1 MKNIS
6 LDIET
11 YSSVD
16 LSKGG
21 VYKYAESEDFQILLF
36 AYSIDYGEI
45 KVIDLANGEEIPED
59 IKLSL
64 KNPRVKKWAFNANFE
79 RVCLSKYLKEDLSP
93 MGWRCSM
100 VLSASLGLPLS
111 LEAVGR
117 VLNLPYQKLKEGKS
131 LINFFCCPNKYNKRN
146 LPTDDKLKW
155 ESFKEYNE
163 RDVLVEMEIQ
173 KRLKKYNLPDS
184 EWENYY
190 LDQLIN
196 DAGIMI
202 DKDFVRAA
210 LICDEKYK
218 RNVKEQL
225 KNLTQIKNPNSIVEM
240 KNYLEK
246 QNLSLLSLD
255 KKYIKEVFDLPN
267 LNEEVREV
275 LKLRQELCKSS
286 VKKYVAMENVMGDDN
301 RVRGLIQ
308 FYGTKTG
315 RYAGRLIQVQNLPK
329 NYLSDLSV
337 ARDLVKCGHGE
348 DLYFLY
354 DSVENV
360 LSQLIRTAFIPKSGC
375 EFIVADFSAI
385 EARVLSWLAGE
396 KWRMEVFERG
406 GDIYCESASKMF
418 KVKVEKNG
426 ENSHLREKGKIAE
439 LALGYGGSVGALKS
453 MGALS
458 IGLKEEELQS
468 LVNAWRDANP
478 HITYLWYE
486 VDKIIKKV
494 IYTKTPM
501 KLYNLEFIYEN
512 NMLFIVLPSKRK
524 LCYRNP
530 KITINKFN
538 KSTIVYEG
546 VNSNKKWAEIE
557 SYGAK
562 FVENI
567 VQAIARDLLC
577 EAIKNLHNKNF
588 TIVLHVHDE
597 VVIEVEKD
605 KSSVEEICN
614 LMTTSPPWA
623 KNLALKAEGYKCKFY
638 RK

>member
-11 YSSVD
+11 YSSLD

-36 AYSIDYGEI
+36 AYSIDFGEI
-45 KVIDLANGEEIPED
+45 KVIDLASGEKIPED
-59 IKLSL
+59 IKLAL
-64 KNPRVKKWAFNANFE
+64 KNPHVKKWAFNANFE
-79 RVCLSKYLKEDLSP
+79 RVCLSKYLKEDLMTP
-93 MGWRCSM
+93 GWRCSM

-111 LEAVGR
+111 LESVGS

-146 LPTDDKLKW
+146 LPNDDKLKW
-155 ESFKEYNE
+155 QSFKEYNE

-173 KRLKKYNLPDS
+173 KRFSKYPLPES

-190 LDQLIN
+190 LDQIIN
-196 DAGIMI
+196 DTGIMI

-210 LICDEKYK
+210 VICDEKYK
-218 RNVKEQL
+218 KNVKKQL
-225 KNLTQIKNPNSIVEM
+225 RNLTQIENPNSIVEM
-240 KNYLEK
+240 KNYLKK

-255 KKYIKEVFDLPN
+255 KKCINEVFDLPH
-267 LNEEVREV
+267 LSEEVREV

-286 VKKYVAMENVMGDDN
+286 VKKYVAMENVMGEDN

-329 NYLSDLSV
+329 NYLSDLAL
-337 ARDLVKCGHGE
+337 ARDLVKSGHGE
-348 DLYFLY
+348 DLEFLY
-354 DSVENV
+354 DSVEDV
-360 LSQLIRTAFIPKSGC
+360 LSQLIRTAFIPKEGC

-396 KWRMEVFERG
+396 KWRMEVFEKG

-426 ENSHLREKGKIAE
+426 ENSHLRDKGKIAE

-468 LVNAWRDANP
+468 LVNAWRNANP

-530 KITINKFN
+530 KITTNKFN
-538 KSTIVYEG
+538 KSSIVYEG

-623 KNLALKAEGYKCKFY
+623 KNLALKAEGYKCEFY

>member
-16 LSKGG
+16 LSKSG
-21 VYKYAESEDFQILLF
+21 VYKYAESKDFEILLF
-36 AYSIDYGEI
+36 AYSVDYGEI
-45 KVIDLANGEEIPED
+45 KVIDLASGEKIPQD
-59 IKLSL
+59 IKSAL
-64 KNPRVKKWAFNANFE
+64 KNPLVKKWAFNANFE
-79 RVCLSKYLKEDLSP
+79 RVCLSKYLREDLSP
-93 MGWRCSM
+93 VGWRCSM

-111 LEAVGR
+111 LESVGS

-131 LINFFCCPNKYNKRN
+131 LIKYFCCPNKDNKRN
-146 LPTDDKLKW
+146 LPTDDMIKW
-155 ESFKEYNE
+155 QSFKEYNK

-190 LDQLIN
+190 LDQIIN
-196 DAGIMI
+196 DRGIMI

-218 RNVKEQL
+218 KNVKSKL
-225 KNLTQIKNPNSIVEM
+225 KNLTQIENPNSIVEM

-255 KKYIKEVFDLPN
+255 KNHIKEVLNLPD
-267 LNEEVREV
+267 LNEDVKEV
-275 LKLRQELCKSS
+275 LKLKQELSKSS
-286 VKKYVAMENVMGDDN
+286 VKKYSAMENVMGEDN

-329 NYLSDLSV
+329 NYLSDLEV
-337 ARDLVKCGHGE
+337 ARDLVKSGHGE
-348 DLYFLY
+348 DLDFLY
-354 DSVENV
+354 DSVEDV
-360 LSQLIRTAFIPKSGC
+360 LSQLIRTAFIPKEGY

-385 EARVLSWLAGE
+385 EARVLSWLSKE
-396 KWRMEVFERG
+396 KWRMEVFEKG

-426 ENSHLREKGKIAE
+426 ENSHLRDKGKIAE

-453 MGALS
+453 MGATS
-458 IGLKEEELQS
+458 FLKEEELQS
-468 LVNAWRDANP
+468 LVNAWRNANP

-494 IYTKTPM
+494 ISGKVPM

-530 KITINKFN
+530 KIATNRFN
-538 KSTIVYEG
+538 KSSIVYEG

-588 TIVLHVHDE
+588 KIVLHVHDE

-623 KNLALKAEGYKCKFY
+623 KDLSLKAEGYKCEFY

>member
-16 LSKGG
+16 LSKSG
-21 VYKYAESEDFQILLF
+21 VYKYAESKDFEILLF
-36 AYSIDYGEI
+36 AYSVDYGEI
-45 KVIDLANGEEIPED
+45 KVIDLASGEKIPQD
-59 IKLSL
+59 IKSAL
-64 KNPRVKKWAFNANFE
+64 KNPLVKKWAFNANFE
-79 RVCLSKYLKEDLSP
+79 RVCLSKYLREDLSP
-93 MGWRCSM
+93 VGWRCSM

-111 LEAVGR
+111 LESVGS

-131 LINFFCCPNKYNKRN
+131 LIKYFCCPNKDNKRN
-146 LPTDDKLKW
+146 LPTDDMIKW
-155 ESFKEYNE
+155 QSFKEYNK

-190 LDQLIN
+190 LDQIIN
-196 DAGIMI
+196 DRGIMI

-218 RNVKEQL
+218 KNVKSKL
-225 KNLTQIKNPNSIVEM
+225 KNLTQIENPNSIVEM

-255 KKYIKEVFDLPN
+255 KNHIKEVLNLPD
-267 LNEEVREV
+267 LNEDVKEV
-275 LKLRQELCKSS
+275 LKLKQELSKSS
-286 VKKYVAMENVMGDDN
+286 VKKYSAMENVLGEDN

-329 NYLSDLSV
+329 NYLSDLEV
-337 ARDLVKCGHGE
+337 ARDLVKSGHGE
-348 DLYFLY
+348 DLDFLY
-354 DSVENV
+354 DSVEDV
-360 LSQLIRTAFIPKSGC
+360 LSQLIRTAFIPKEGY

-385 EARVLSWLAGE
+385 EARVLSWLSKE
-396 KWRMEVFERG
+396 KWRMEVFEKG

-426 ENSHLREKGKIAE
+426 ENSHLRDKGKIAE

-453 MGALS
+453 MGATS
-458 IGLKEEELQS
+458 FLKEEELQS
-468 LVNAWRDANP
+468 LVNAWRNANP

-494 IYTKTPM
+494 ISGKVPM

-512 NMLFIVLPSKRK
+512 NMLFILLPSKRK

-530 KITINKFN
+530 KIATNRFN
-538 KSTIVYEG
+538 KSSIVYEG

-588 TIVLHVHDE
+588 KIVLHVHDE

-623 KNLALKAEGYKCKFY
+623 KDLSLKAEGYKCEFY

>member
-1 MKNIS
+1 MESIS

-16 LSKGG
+16 LSKSG
-21 VYKYAESEDFQILLF
+21 VYKYAESKDFDIILF
-36 AYSIDYGEI
+36 AYSVDYGEI
-45 KVIDLANGEEIPED
+45 KVIDLTKGEEIPQD
-59 IKLSL
+59 IKLAF
-64 KNPRVKKWAFNANFE
+64 KDIHVKKWAFNANFE
-79 RVCLSKYLKEDLSP
+79 RVCLSKYLREDLSP
-93 MGWRCSM
+93 VGWRCSM
-100 VLSASLGLPLS
+100 VLSAYVGLPLS
-111 LEAVGR
+111 LEAVGS

-131 LINFFCCPNKYNKRN
+131 LIKYFCCPNKENKRN
-146 LPTDDKLKW
+146 LPTNDKLKW
-155 ESFKEYNE
+155 EIFKEYNK

-190 LDQLIN
+190 LDQIIN
-196 DAGIMI
+196 DRGIMI
-202 DKDFVRAA
+202 DKDFVREA

-218 RNVKEQL
+218 KNVKEKL
-225 KNLTQIKNPNSIVEM
+225 KNLTQIENPHSFVEM
-240 KNYLEK
+240 KNYLKK

-255 KKYIKEVFDLPN
+255 KKYLREVFPN
-267 LNEEVREV
+267 LNEDVKEV

-286 VKKYVAMENVMGDDN
+286 VKKYVAMENVMGKDK
-301 RVRGLIQ
+301 RARCLIQ

-329 NYLSDLSV
+329 NYLSDLEV

-348 DLYFLY
+348 NLDFLY
-354 DSVENV
+354 DSVEDV
-360 LSQLIRTAFIPKSGC
+360 LSQLIRTAFIPKEGC

-385 EARVLSWLAGE
+385 EARVLSWLSKE
-396 KWRMEVFERG
+396 KWRMEVFEKG

-426 ENSHLREKGKIAE
+426 ENSHLRDKGKIAE
-439 LALGYGGSVGALKS
+439 LALGYGGSVGALKA
-453 MGALS
+453 MGATS
-458 IGLKEEELQS
+458 FLKEEELQS
-468 LVNAWRDANP
+468 LVNAWRNANP

-494 IYTKTPM
+494 IINKVSM
-501 KLYNLEFIYEN
+501 KLYNLQFIYEN
-512 NMLFIVLPSKRK
+512 NMLFILLPSKRK

-530 KITINKFN
+530 KIATNKFN
-538 KSTIVYEG
+538 KSSIVYEG
-546 VNSNKKWAEIE
+546 VNSNKKWAQIE

-588 TIVLHVHDE
+588 RVVLHVHDE
-597 VVIEVEKD
+597 VVVEIEKN

-614 LMTTSPPWA
+614 LMTISPPWA
-623 KNLALKAEGYKCKFY
+623 KDLSLKAEGYKCEFY

>member
-1 MKNIS
+1 MESIS

-11 YSSVD
+11 YSSVN
-16 LSKGG
+16 LSKSG
-21 VYKYAESEDFQILLF
+21 VYKYAESKDFDIILF
-36 AYSIDYGEI
+36 AYSVDYGEI
-45 KVIDLANGEEIPED
+45 KVIDLTKGEEIPQD
-59 IKLSL
+59 IKLAL
-64 KNPRVKKWAFNANFE
+64 KDIHVKKWAFNANFE
-79 RVCLSKYLKEDLSP
+79 RVCLSKYLREDLSP
-93 MGWRCSM
+93 VGWRCSM
-100 VLSASLGLPLS
+100 VLSAYVGLPLS
-111 LEAVGR
+111 LEAVGS

-131 LINFFCCPNKYNKRN
+131 LIKYFCCPNKENKRN
-146 LPTDDKLKW
+146 LPTNDKLKW
-155 ESFKEYNE
+155 EIFKEYNK

-190 LDQLIN
+190 LDQIIN
-196 DAGIMI
+196 DRGIMI
-202 DKDFVRAA
+202 DKDFVREA

-218 RNVKEQL
+218 KNVKEKL
-225 KNLTQIKNPNSIVEM
+225 KNLTQIENPHSIVEM
-240 KNYLEK
+240 KNYLKK

-255 KKYIKEVFDLPN
+255 KKYLREVLPN
-267 LNEEVREV
+267 LNEDVKEV

-286 VKKYVAMENVMGDDN
+286 VKKYVAMENVMGKDK
-301 RVRGLIQ
+301 RARCLIQ

-329 NYLSDLSV
+329 NYLSDLEV

-348 DLYFLY
+348 NLDFLY
-354 DSVENV
+354 DSVEDV
-360 LSQLIRTAFIPKSGC
+360 LSQLIRTAFIPKEGC

-385 EARVLSWLAGE
+385 EARVLSWLSKE
-396 KWRMEVFERG
+396 KWRMEVFEKG

-426 ENSHLREKGKIAE
+426 ENSHLRDKGKIAE
-439 LALGYGGSVGALKS
+439 LALGYGGSVGALKA
-453 MGALS
+453 MGATS
-458 IGLKEEELQS
+458 FLKEEELQS
-468 LVNAWRDANP
+468 LVNAWRNANP

-494 IYTKTPM
+494 IINKVPM
-501 KLYNLEFIYEN
+501 KLYNLQFIYEN
-512 NMLFIVLPSKRK
+512 NMLFILLPSKRK

-530 KITINKFN
+530 KIATNKFN
-538 KSTIVYEG
+538 KSSIVYEG
-546 VNSNKKWAEIE
+546 VNSNKKWAQIE

-588 TIVLHVHDE
+588 RVVLHVHDE
-597 VVIEVEKD
+597 VVVEIEKN

-614 LMTTSPPWA
+614 LMTISPSWA
-623 KNLALKAEGYKCKFY
+623 KDLSLKAEGYKCEFY

>member
-1 MKNIS
+1 MESIS

-16 LSKGG
+16 LSKSG
-21 VYKYAESEDFQILLF
+21 VYKYAESKDFDIILF
-36 AYSIDYGEI
+36 AYSVDYGEI
-45 KVIDLANGEEIPED
+45 KVIDLTKGEEIPQD
-59 IKLSL
+59 IKLAL
-64 KNPRVKKWAFNANFE
+64 KDIHVKKWAFNANFE
-79 RVCLSKYLKEDLSP
+79 RVCLSKYLREDLNP
-93 MGWRCSM
+93 VGWRCSM
-100 VLSASLGLPLS
+100 VLSAYVGLPLS
-111 LEAVGR
+111 LEAVGS

-131 LINFFCCPNKYNKRN
+131 LIKYFCCPNKENKRN
-146 LPTDDKLKW
+146 LPTNDKLKW
-155 ESFKEYNE
+155 EIFKEYNK

-190 LDQLIN
+190 LDQIIN
-196 DAGIMI
+196 DRGIMI
-202 DKDFVRAA
+202 DKDFVREA

-218 RNVKEQL
+218 KNVKEKL
-225 KNLTQIKNPNSIVEM
+225 KNLTQIENPHSIVEM
-240 KNYLEK
+240 KNYLKK

-255 KKYIKEVFDLPN
+255 KKYLREVLPN
-267 LNEEVREV
+267 LNEDVKEV

-286 VKKYVAMENVMGDDN
+286 VKKYVAMENVMGKDK
-301 RVRGLIQ
+301 RARGLIQ

-329 NYLSDLSV
+329 NYLSDLEV

-348 DLYFLY
+348 NLDFLY
-354 DSVENV
+354 DSVEDV
-360 LSQLIRTAFIPKSGC
+360 LSQLIRTAFIPKEGC

-385 EARVLSWLAGE
+385 EARVLSWLSKE
-396 KWRMEVFERG
+396 KWRMEVFEKG

-426 ENSHLREKGKIAE
+426 ENSHLRDKGKIAE
-439 LALGYGGSVGALKS
+439 LALGYGGSVGALKA
-453 MGALS
+453 MGATS
-458 IGLKEEELQS
+458 FLKEEELQS
-468 LVNAWRDANP
+468 LVNAWRNANP

-494 IYTKTPM
+494 IINKVSM
-501 KLYNLEFIYEN
+501 KLYNLQFIYEN
-512 NMLFIVLPSKRK
+512 NMLFILLPSKRK

-530 KITINKFN
+530 KIATNKFN
-538 KSTIVYEG
+538 KSSIVYEG
-546 VNSNKKWAEIE
+546 VNSNKKWAQIE

-588 TIVLHVHDE
+588 RVVLHVHDE
-597 VVIEVEKD
+597 VVVEIEKN

-614 LMTTSPPWA
+614 LMTISPPWA
-623 KNLALKAEGYKCKFY
+623 KDLSLKAEGYKCEFY

>member
-1 MKNIS
+1 MESIS

-16 LSKGG
+16 LSKSG
-21 VYKYAESEDFQILLF
+21 VYKYAESKDFDIILF
-36 AYSIDYGEI
+36 AYSVDYGEI
-45 KVIDLANGEEIPED
+45 KVIDLTKGEEIPQD
-59 IKLSL
+59 IKLAL
-64 KNPRVKKWAFNANFE
+64 KDIHVKKWAFNANFE
-79 RVCLSKYLKEDLSP
+79 RVCLSKYLREDLSP
-93 MGWRCSM
+93 VGWRCSM
-100 VLSASLGLPLS
+100 VLSAYVGLPLS
-111 LEAVGR
+111 LEAVGS

-131 LINFFCCPNKYNKRN
+131 LIKYFCCPNKENKRN

-155 ESFKEYNE
+155 EIFKEYNK

-190 LDQLIN
+190 LDQIIN
-196 DAGIMI
+196 DRGIMI
-202 DKDFVRAA
+202 DKDFVREA

-218 RNVKEQL
+218 KNVKEKL
-225 KNLTQIKNPNSIVEM
+225 KNLTQIENPHSIVEM
-240 KNYLEK
+240 KNYLKK

-255 KKYIKEVFDLPN
+255 KKYLREVLPN
-267 LNEEVREV
+267 LNEDVKEV

-286 VKKYVAMENVMGDDN
+286 VKKYVAMENVMGKDK
-301 RVRGLIQ
+301 RARGLIQ

-329 NYLSDLSV
+329 NYLSDLEV

-348 DLYFLY
+348 NLDFLY
-354 DSVENV
+354 DSVEDV
-360 LSQLIRTAFIPKSGC
+360 LSQLIRTAFIPKEGC

-385 EARVLSWLAGE
+385 EARVLSWLSKE
-396 KWRMEVFERG
+396 KWRMEVFEKG

-426 ENSHLREKGKIAE
+426 ENSHLRDKGKIAE
-439 LALGYGGSVGALKS
+439 LALGYGGSVGALKA
-453 MGALS
+453 MGATS
-458 IGLKEEELQS
+458 FLKEEELQS
-468 LVNAWRDANP
+468 LVNAWRNANP

-494 IYTKTPM
+494 IINKVPM
-501 KLYNLEFIYEN
+501 KLYNLQFIYEN
-512 NMLFIVLPSKRK
+512 NMLFILLPSKRK

-530 KITINKFN
+530 KIATNKFN
-538 KSTIVYEG
+538 KSSIVYEG
-546 VNSNKKWAEIE
+546 VNSNKKWAQIE

-588 TIVLHVHDE
+588 RVVLHVHDE
-597 VVIEVEKD
+597 VVVEIKKN

-614 LMTTSPPWA
+614 LMTISPSWA
-623 KNLALKAEGYKCKFY
+623 KDLSLKAEGYKCEFY

>member
-1 MKNIS
+1 MESIS

-16 LSKGG
+16 LSKSG
-21 VYKYAESEDFQILLF
+21 VYKYAESKDFDIILF
-36 AYSIDYGEI
+36 AYSVDYGEI
-45 KVIDLANGEEIPED
+45 KVIDLTKGEEIPQD
-59 IKLSL
+59 IKLAL
-64 KNPRVKKWAFNANFE
+64 KDIHVKKWAFNANFE
-79 RVCLSKYLKEDLSP
+79 RVCLSKYLREDLSP
-93 MGWRCSM
+93 VGWRCSM
-100 VLSASLGLPLS
+100 VLSAYVGLPLS
-111 LEAVGR
+111 LEAVGS

-131 LINFFCCPNKYNKRN
+131 LIKYFCCPNKENKRN

-155 ESFKEYNE
+155 EIFKEYNK

-190 LDQLIN
+190 LDQIIN
-196 DAGIMI
+196 DRGIMI
-202 DKDFVRAA
+202 DKDFVREA

-218 RNVKEQL
+218 KNVKEKL
-225 KNLTQIKNPNSIVEM
+225 KNLTQIENPHSIVEM
-240 KNYLEK
+240 KNYLKK

-255 KKYIKEVFDLPN
+255 KKYLREVLPN
-267 LNEEVREV
+267 LNEDVKEV

-286 VKKYVAMENVMGDDN
+286 VKKYVAMENVMGKDK
-301 RVRGLIQ
+301 RARGLIQ

-329 NYLSDLSV
+329 NYLSDLEV

-348 DLYFLY
+348 DLDFLY
-354 DSVENV
+354 DSVEDV
-360 LSQLIRTAFIPKSGC
+360 LSQLIRTAFIPKEGC

-385 EARVLSWLAGE
+385 EARVLSWLSKE
-396 KWRMEVFERG
+396 KWRMEVFEKG

-418 KVKVEKNG
+418 KIKVEKNG
-426 ENSHLREKGKIAE
+426 ENSHLRDKGKIAE
-439 LALGYGGSVGALKS
+439 LALGYGGSVGALKA
-453 MGALS
+453 MGATS
-458 IGLKEEELQS
+458 FLKEEELQS
-468 LVNAWRDANP
+468 LVNAWRNANP

-494 IYTKTPM
+494 IINKVSM
-501 KLYNLEFIYEN
+501 KLYNLQFIYEN
-512 NMLFIVLPSKRK
+512 NMLFILLPSKRK

-530 KITINKFN
+530 KIATNKFN
-538 KSTIVYEG
+538 KSSIVYEG
-546 VNSNKKWAEIE
+546 VNSNKKWAQIE

-588 TIVLHVHDE
+588 RVVLHVHDE
-597 VVIEVEKD
+597 VVVEIEKN

-614 LMTTSPPWA
+614 LMTISPPWA
-623 KNLALKAEGYKCKFY
+623 KDLSLKAEGYKCEFY

>member
-1 MKNIS
+1 MESIS

-16 LSKGG
+16 LSKSG
-21 VYKYAESEDFQILLF
+21 VYKYAESKDFDIILF
-36 AYSIDYGEI
+36 AYSVDYGEI
-45 KVIDLANGEEIPED
+45 KVIDLTKGEEIPQD
-59 IKLSL
+59 IKLAL
-64 KNPRVKKWAFNANFE
+64 KDIHVKKWAFNANFE
-79 RVCLSKYLKEDLSP
+79 RVCLSKYLREDLSP
-93 MGWRCSM
+93 VGWRCSM
-100 VLSASLGLPLS
+100 VLSAYVGLPLS
-111 LEAVGR
+111 LEAVGS

-131 LINFFCCPNKYNKRN
+131 LIKYFCCPNKENKRN
-146 LPTDDKLKW
+146 LPTNDKLKW
-155 ESFKEYNE
+155 EIFKEYNK

-190 LDQLIN
+190 LDQIIN
-196 DAGIMI
+196 DRGIMI
-202 DKDFVRAA
+202 DKDFVREA

-218 RNVKEQL
+218 KNVKEKL
-225 KNLTQIKNPNSIVEM
+225 KNLTQIENPHSIVEM
-240 KNYLEK
+240 KNYLKK

-255 KKYIKEVFDLPN
+255 KKYLREVLPN
-267 LNEEVREV
+267 LNEDVKEV

-286 VKKYVAMENVMGDDN
+286 VKKYVAMENVMGKDK
-301 RVRGLIQ
+301 RARCLIQ

-329 NYLSDLSV
+329 NYLSDLEV

-348 DLYFLY
+348 DLDFLY
-354 DSVENV
+354 DSVEDV
-360 LSQLIRTAFIPKSGC
+360 LSQLIRTAFIPKEGC

-385 EARVLSWLAGE
+385 EARVLSWLSKE
-396 KWRMEVFERG
+396 KWRMEVFEKG

-426 ENSHLREKGKIAE
+426 ENSHLRDKGKIAE
-439 LALGYGGSVGALKS
+439 LALGYGGSVGALKA
-453 MGALS
+453 MGATS
-458 IGLKEEELQS
+458 FLKEEELQS
-468 LVNAWRDANP
+468 LVNAWRNANP

-494 IYTKTPM
+494 IINKVPM
-501 KLYNLEFIYEN
+501 KLYNLQFIYEN
-512 NMLFIVLPSKRK
+512 NMLFILLPSKRK

-530 KITINKFN
+530 KIATNKFN
-538 KSTIVYEG
+538 KSSIVYEG
-546 VNSNKKWAEIE
+546 VNSNKKWAQIE

-588 TIVLHVHDE
+588 RVVLHVHDE
-597 VVIEVEKD
+597 VVVEIEKN

-614 LMTTSPPWA
+614 LMTISPPWA
-623 KNLALKAEGYKCKFY
+623 KDLSLKAEGYKCEFY

>member
-1 MKNIS
+1 MESIS

-16 LSKGG
+16 LSKSG
-21 VYKYAESEDFQILLF
+21 VYKYAESKDFDILLF
-36 AYSIDYGEI
+36 AYSVDYGEI
-45 KVIDLANGEEIPED
+45 KVIDLTKGEEIPQD
-59 IKLSL
+59 IKLAL
-64 KNPRVKKWAFNANFE
+64 KDIHVKKWAFNANFE
-79 RVCLSKYLKEDLSP
+79 RVCLSKYLKEDLMTP
-93 MGWRCSM
+93 GWRCSM

-111 LEAVGR
+111 LESVGS

-131 LINFFCCPNKYNKRN
+131 LIKYFCCPNKENKRN

-155 ESFKEYNE
+155 EIFKEYNK

-190 LDQLIN
+190 LDQIIN
-196 DAGIMI
+196 DRGIMI
-202 DKDFVRAA
+202 DKDFVREA

-218 RNVKEQL
+218 KNVKEKL
-225 KNLTQIKNPNSIVEM
+225 KNLTQIENPHSIVEM
-240 KNYLEK
+240 KNYLKK

-255 KKYIKEVFDLPN
+255 KKYLREALPN
-267 LNEEVREV
+267 LNEDVKEV

-286 VKKYVAMENVMGDDN
+286 VKKYVAMENVMGKDK
-301 RVRGLIQ
+301 RARGLIQ

-329 NYLSDLSV
+329 NYLSDLEV

-348 DLYFLY
+348 DLDFLY
-354 DSVENV
+354 DSVEDV
-360 LSQLIRTAFIPKSGC
+360 LSQLIRTAFIPKEGC

-385 EARVLSWLAGE
+385 EARVLSWLSKE
-396 KWRMEVFERG
+396 KWRMEVFEKG

-426 ENSHLREKGKIAE
+426 ENSHLRDKGKIAE
-439 LALGYGGSVGALKS
+439 LALGYGGSVGALKA
-453 MGALS
+453 MGATS
-458 IGLKEEELQS
+458 FLKEEELQS
-468 LVNAWRDANP
+468 LVNAWRNANP

-494 IYTKTPM
+494 IINKVSM
-501 KLYNLEFIYEN
+501 KLYNLQFIYEN
-512 NMLFIVLPSKRK
+512 NMLLILLPSKRK

-530 KITINKFN
+530 KIATNKFN
-538 KSTIVYEG
+538 KSSIVYEG
-546 VNSNKKWAEIE
+546 VNSNKKWAQIE

-588 TIVLHVHDE
+588 RVVLHVHDE
-597 VVIEVEKD
+597 VVVEVENN

-614 LMTTSPPWA
+614 LMTISPPWA
-623 KNLALKAEGYKCKFY
+623 KDLSLKAEGYKCEFY

>member
-1 MKNIS
+1 MESIS

-16 LSKGG
+16 LSKSG
-21 VYKYAESEDFQILLF
+21 VYKYAESKDFDIILF
-36 AYSIDYGEI
+36 AYSVDYGEI
-45 KVIDLANGEEIPED
+45 KVIDLTKGEEIPQD
-59 IKLSL
+59 IKLAL
-64 KNPRVKKWAFNANFE
+64 KDIHVKKWAFNANFE
-79 RVCLSKYLKEDLSP
+79 RVCLSKYLREDLSP
-93 MGWRCSM
+93 VGWRCSM
-100 VLSASLGLPLS
+100 VLSAYVGLPLS
-111 LEAVGR
+111 LEAVGS

-131 LINFFCCPNKYNKRN
+131 LIKYFCCPNKENKRN
-146 LPTDDKLKW
+146 LPTNDKLKW
-155 ESFKEYNE
+155 EIFKEYNK

-190 LDQLIN
+190 LDQIIN
-196 DAGIMI
+196 DRGIMI
-202 DKDFVRAA
+202 DKDFVREA

-218 RNVKEQL
+218 KNVKEKL
-225 KNLTQIKNPNSIVEM
+225 KNLTQIENPHSIVEM
-240 KNYLEK
+240 KNYLKK

-255 KKYIKEVFDLPN
+255 KKYLREVLPN
-267 LNEEVREV
+267 LNEDVKEV

-286 VKKYVAMENVMGDDN
+286 VKKYVAMENVMGKDK
-301 RVRGLIQ
+301 RARGLIQ

-329 NYLSDLSV
+329 NYLSDLEV

-348 DLYFLY
+348 DLDFLY
-354 DSVENV
+354 DSVEDL
-360 LSQLIRTAFIPKSGC
+360 LSQLIRTAFIPKEGC

-385 EARVLSWLAGE
+385 EARVLSWLSKE
-396 KWRMEVFERG
+396 KWRMEVFEKG

-426 ENSHLREKGKIAE
+426 ENSHLRDKGKIAE
-439 LALGYGGSVGALKS
+439 LALGYGGSVGALKA
-453 MGALS
+453 MGATS
-458 IGLKEEELQS
+458 FLKEEELQS
-468 LVNAWRDANP
+468 LVNAWRNANP

-494 IYTKTPM
+494 IINKVSM
-501 KLYNLEFIYEN
+501 KLYNLQFIYEN
-512 NMLFIVLPSKRK
+512 NMLFILLPSKRK

-530 KITINKFN
+530 KIATNKFN
-538 KSTIVYEG
+538 KSSIVYEG
-546 VNSNKKWAEIE
+546 VNSNKKWAQIE

-588 TIVLHVHDE
+588 RVVLHVHDE
-597 VVIEVEKD
+597 VVVEIEKN

-614 LMTTSPPWA
+614 LMTISPSWA
-623 KNLALKAEGYKCKFY
+623 KDLSLKAEGYKCEFY

>member
-1 MKNIS
+1 MESIS

-16 LSKGG
+16 LSKSG
-21 VYKYAESEDFQILLF
+21 VYKYAESKDFDIILF
-36 AYSIDYGEI
+36 AYSVDYGEI
-45 KVIDLANGEEIPED
+45 KVIDLTKGEEIPQD
-59 IKLSL
+59 IKLAL
-64 KNPRVKKWAFNANFE
+64 KDIHVKKWAFNANFE
-79 RVCLSKYLKEDLSP
+79 RVCLSKYLREDLSP
-93 MGWRCSM
+93 VGWRCSM
-100 VLSASLGLPLS
+100 VLSAYVGLPLS
-111 LEAVGR
+111 LEAVGS

-131 LINFFCCPNKYNKRN
+131 LIKYFCCPNKENKRN

-155 ESFKEYNE
+155 EIFKEYNK

-190 LDQLIN
+190 LDQIIN
-196 DAGIMI
+196 DRGIMI
-202 DKDFVRAA
+202 DKDFVREA

-218 RNVKEQL
+218 KNVKEKL
-225 KNLTQIKNPNSIVEM
+225 KNLTQIENPHSIVEM
-240 KNYLEK
+240 KNYLKK

-255 KKYIKEVFDLPN
+255 KKYLREVLPN
-267 LNEEVREV
+267 LNEDVKEV

-286 VKKYVAMENVMGDDN
+286 VKKYVAMENVMGKDK
-301 RVRGLIQ
+301 RTRGLIQ

-329 NYLSDLSV
+329 NYLSDLEV

-348 DLYFLY
+348 NLDFLY
-354 DSVENV
+354 DSVEDV
-360 LSQLIRTAFIPKSGC
+360 LSQLIRTAFIPKEGC

-385 EARVLSWLAGE
+385 EARVLSWLSKE
-396 KWRMEVFERG
+396 KWRMEVFEKG

-426 ENSHLREKGKIAE
+426 ENSHLRDKGKIAE
-439 LALGYGGSVGALKS
+439 LALGYGGSVGALKA
-453 MGALS
+453 MGATS
-458 IGLKEEELQS
+458 FLKEEELQS
-468 LVNAWRDANP
+468 LVNAWRNANP

-494 IYTKTPM
+494 IINKVSM
-501 KLYNLEFIYEN
+501 KLYNLQFIYEN
-512 NMLFIVLPSKRK
+512 NMLFILLPSKRK

-530 KITINKFN
+530 KIATNKFN
-538 KSTIVYEG
+538 KSSIVYEG
-546 VNSNKKWAEIE
+546 INSNKKWAQIE

-588 TIVLHVHDE
+588 RVVLHVHDE
-597 VVIEVEKD
+597 VVVEIKKN

-614 LMTTSPPWA
+614 LMTISPSWA
-623 KNLALKAEGYKCKFY
+623 KDLSLKAEGYKCEFY

>member
-1 MKNIS
+1 MESIS

-16 LSKGG
+16 LSKSG
-21 VYKYAESEDFQILLF
+21 VYKYAESKDFDIILF
-36 AYSIDYGEI
+36 AYSVDYGEI
-45 KVIDLANGEEIPED
+45 KVIDLTKGEEIPQD
-59 IKLSL
+59 IKLAL
-64 KNPRVKKWAFNANFE
+64 KDIHVKKWAFNANFE
-79 RVCLSKYLKEDLSP
+79 RVCLSKYLREDLSP
-93 MGWRCSM
+93 VGWRCSM
-100 VLSASLGLPLS
+100 VLSAYVGLPLS
-111 LEAVGR
+111 LEAVGS

-131 LINFFCCPNKYNKRN
+131 LIKYFCCPNKENKRN
-146 LPTDDKLKW
+146 LPTNDKLKW
-155 ESFKEYNE
+155 EIFKEYNK

-190 LDQLIN
+190 LDQIIN
-196 DAGIMI
+196 DRGIMI
-202 DKDFVRAA
+202 DKDFVREA

-218 RNVKEQL
+218 KNVKEKL
-225 KNLTQIKNPNSIVEM
+225 KNLTQIENPHSIVEM
-240 KNYLEK
+240 KNYLKK

-255 KKYIKEVFDLPN
+255 KKYLREVLPN
-267 LNEEVREV
+267 LNEDVKEV

-286 VKKYVAMENVMGDDN
+286 VKKYVAMENVMGKDK
-301 RVRGLIQ
+301 RARCLIQ

-329 NYLSDLSV
+329 NYLSDLEV

-348 DLYFLY
+348 NLDFLY
-354 DSVENV
+354 DSVEDV
-360 LSQLIRTAFIPKSGC
+360 LSQLIRTAFIPKEGC

-385 EARVLSWLAGE
+385 EARVLSWLSKE
-396 KWRMEVFERG
+396 KWRMEVFEKG

-426 ENSHLREKGKIAE
+426 ENSHLRDKGKIAE
-439 LALGYGGSVGALKS
+439 LALGYGGSVGALKA
-453 MGALS
+453 MGATS
-458 IGLKEEELQS
+458 FLKEEELQS
-468 LVNAWRDANP
+468 LVNAWRNANP

-494 IYTKTPM
+494 IINKVSM
-501 KLYNLEFIYEN
+501 KLYNLQFIYEN
-512 NMLFIVLPSKRK
+512 NMLFILLPSKRK

-530 KITINKFN
+530 KIATNKFN
-538 KSTIVYEG
+538 KSSIVYEG
-546 VNSNKKWAEIE
+546 VNSNKKWAQIE

-588 TIVLHVHDE
+588 RVVLHVHDE
-597 VVIEVEKD
+597 VVVEIEKN

-614 LMTTSPPWA
+614 LMTISPSWA
-623 KNLALKAEGYKCKFY
+623 KDLSLKAEGYKCEFY

>member
-1 MKNIS
+1 MESIS

-16 LSKGG
+16 LSKSG
-21 VYKYAESEDFQILLF
+21 VYKYAESEDFDILLF
-36 AYSIDYGEI
+36 AYCVDYGEI
-45 KVIDLANGEEIPED
+45 KIIDLTKGEEIPQD
-59 IKLSL
+59 IKLAL
-64 KNPRVKKWAFNANFE
+64 KDINVKKWAFNANFE
-79 RVCLSKYLKEDLSP
+79 RVCLSKYLKEELSP
-93 MGWRCSM
+93 VGLRCSM
-100 VLSASLGLPLS
+100 VLSAYVGLPLS
-111 LEAVGR
+111 LEAVGS

-131 LINFFCCPNKYNKRN
+131 LIKYFCCPNKENKRN

-155 ESFKEYNE
+155 EIFKEYNK

-190 LDQLIN
+190 LDQIIN
-196 DAGIMI
+196 DRGIMI
-202 DKDFVRAA
+202 DKDFVREA

-218 RNVKEQL
+218 KNVKSKL
-225 KNLTQIKNPNSIVEM
+225 RNLTQIENPHSIVEM
-240 KNYLEK
+240 KNYLKK

-255 KKYIKEVFDLPN
+255 KKYLREVLPN
-267 LNEEVREV
+267 LNEDVKEV

-286 VKKYVAMENVMGDDN
+286 VKKYVAMENVMGKDKCA
-301 RVRGLIQ
+301 RGLIQ

-329 NYLSDLSV
+329 NYLSDLEV
-337 ARDLVKCGHGE
+337 ARDLVKWGHGE
-348 DLYFLY
+348 DLDFLY
-354 DSVENV
+354 DSVEDV
-360 LSQLIRTAFIPKSGC
+360 LSQLIRTAFIPKEGC

-385 EARVLSWLAGE
+385 EARVLSWLSKE
-396 KWRMEVFERG
+396 KWRMEVFEKG

-426 ENSHLREKGKIAE
+426 ENSHLRDKGKIAE
-439 LALGYGGSVGALKS
+439 LALGYGGSVGALKA
-453 MGALS
+453 MGATSFLR
-458 IGLKEEELQS
+458 EEELQS
-468 LVNAWRDANP
+468 LVNAWRNANP

-494 IYTKTPM
+494 IINKVPM
-501 KLYNLEFIYEN
+501 KLYNLQFIYEN
-512 NMLFIVLPSKRK
+512 NMLFILLPSKRK

-530 KITINKFN
+530 KIATNKFN
-538 KSTIVYEG
+538 KSSIVYEG
-546 VNSNKKWAEIE
+546 VNSNKKWGEIE

-588 TIVLHVHDE
+588 RVILHVHDE
-597 VVIEVEKD
+597 VVVEIKKN

-614 LMTTSPPWA
+614 LMTISPSWA
-623 KNLALKAEGYKCKFY
+623 KDLSLKAEGYKCEFY

>member
-1 MKNIS
+1 MESIS

-16 LSKGG
+16 LSKSG
-21 VYKYAESEDFQILLF
+21 VYKYAESKDFDIILF
-36 AYSIDYGEI
+36 AYSVDYGEI
-45 KVIDLANGEEIPED
+45 KVIDLTKGEEIPQD
-59 IKLSL
+59 IKLAL
-64 KNPRVKKWAFNANFE
+64 KDIHVKKWAFNANFE
-79 RVCLSKYLKEDLSP
+79 RVCLSKYLREDLSP
-93 MGWRCSM
+93 VGWRCSM
-100 VLSASLGLPLS
+100 VLSAYVGLPLS
-111 LEAVGR
+111 LEAVGS

-131 LINFFCCPNKYNKRN
+131 LIKYFCCPNKENKRN
-146 LPTDDKLKW
+146 LPTNDKLKW
-155 ESFKEYNE
+155 EIFKEYNK

-190 LDQLIN
+190 LDQIIN
-196 DAGIMI
+196 DRGIMI
-202 DKDFVRAA
+202 DKDFVREA

-218 RNVKEQL
+218 KNVKEKL
-225 KNLTQIKNPNSIVEM
+225 KNLTQIENPHSIVEM
-240 KNYLEK
+240 KNYLKK

-255 KKYIKEVFDLPN
+255 KKYLREVLPN
-267 LNEEVREV
+267 LNEDVKEV

-286 VKKYVAMENVMGDDN
+286 VKKYVAMENVMGKDK
-301 RVRGLIQ
+301 RARCLIQ

-329 NYLSDLSV
+329 NYLSDLEV

-348 DLYFLY
+348 DLDFLY
-354 DSVENV
+354 DSVEDV
-360 LSQLIRTAFIPKSGC
+360 LSQLIRTAFIPKEGC

-385 EARVLSWLAGE
+385 EARVLSWLSKE
-396 KWRMEVFERG
+396 KWRMEVFEKG

-418 KVKVEKNG
+418 KVNVEKNG
-426 ENSHLREKGKIAE
+426 ENSHLRDKGKIAE
-439 LALGYGGSVGALKS
+439 LALGYGGSVGALKA
-453 MGALS
+453 MGATS
-458 IGLKEEELQS
+458 FLKEEELQS
-468 LVNAWRDANP
+468 LVNAWRNANP

-494 IYTKTPM
+494 IINKVPM
-501 KLYNLEFIYEN
+501 KLYNLQFIYEN
-512 NMLFIVLPSKRK
+512 NMLFILLPSKRK

-530 KITINKFN
+530 KIATNKFN
-538 KSTIVYEG
+538 KSSIVYEG
-546 VNSNKKWAEIE
+546 VNSNKKWAQIE

-588 TIVLHVHDE
+588 RVVLHVHDE
-597 VVIEVEKD
+597 VVVEIKKN

-614 LMTTSPPWA
+614 LMTISPPWA
-623 KNLALKAEGYKCKFY
+623 KDLSLKAEGYKCEFY

>member
-1 MKNIS
+1 MESIS

-16 LSKGG
+16 LSKSG
-21 VYKYAESEDFQILLF
+21 VYKYAESKDFDIILF
-36 AYSIDYGEI
+36 AYSVDYGEI
-45 KVIDLANGEEIPED
+45 KVIDLTKGEEIPQD
-59 IKLSL
+59 IKLAL
-64 KNPRVKKWAFNANFE
+64 KDIHVKKWAFNANFE
-79 RVCLSKYLKEDLSP
+79 RVCLSKYLREDLSP
-93 MGWRCSM
+93 VGWRCSM
-100 VLSASLGLPLS
+100 VLSAYVGLPLS
-111 LEAVGR
+111 LEAVGS

-131 LINFFCCPNKYNKRN
+131 LIKYFCCPNKENKRN
-146 LPTDDKLKW
+146 LPTNDKLKW
-155 ESFKEYNE
+155 EIFKEYNK

-190 LDQLIN
+190 LDQIIN
-196 DAGIMI
+196 DRGIMI
-202 DKDFVRAA
+202 DKDFVREA

-218 RNVKEQL
+218 KNVKEKL
-225 KNLTQIKNPNSIVEM
+225 KNLTQIENPHSIVEM
-240 KNYLEK
+240 KNYLKK

-255 KKYIKEVFDLPN
+255 KKYLREVLPN
-267 LNEEVREV
+267 LNEDVKEV

-286 VKKYVAMENVMGDDN
+286 VKKYVAMENVMGKDK
-301 RVRGLIQ
+301 RARGLIQ

-329 NYLSDLSV
+329 NYLSDLEV

-348 DLYFLY
+348 DLDFLY
-354 DSVENV
+354 DSVEDV
-360 LSQLIRTAFIPKSGC
+360 LSQLIRTAFIPKEGC

-385 EARVLSWLAGE
+385 EARVLSWLSKE
-396 KWRMEVFERG
+396 KWRMEVFEKG

-426 ENSHLREKGKIAE
+426 ENSHLRDKGKIAE
-439 LALGYGGSVGALKS
+439 LALGYGGSVGALKA
-453 MGALS
+453 MGATS
-458 IGLKEEELQS
+458 FLKEEELQS
-468 LVNAWRDANP
+468 LVNAWRNANP

-494 IYTKTPM
+494 IINKVSM
-501 KLYNLEFIYEN
+501 KLYNLQFIYEN
-512 NMLFIVLPSKRK
+512 NMLFILLPSKRK

-530 KITINKFN
+530 KIATNKFN
-538 KSTIVYEG
+538 KSSIVYEG
-546 VNSNKKWAEIE
+546 VNSNKKWAQIE

-588 TIVLHVHDE
+588 RVVLHVHDE
-597 VVIEVEKD
+597 VVVEIEKN

-614 LMTTSPPWA
+614 LMTISPPWA
-623 KNLALKAEGYKCKFY
+623 KDLSLKAEGYKCEFY

>member
-1 MKNIS
+1 MESIS

-16 LSKGG
+16 LSKSG
-21 VYKYAESEDFQILLF
+21 VYKYAESKDFDIILF
-36 AYSIDYGEI
+36 AYSVDYGEI
-45 KVIDLANGEEIPED
+45 KVIDLTKGEEIPQD
-59 IKLSL
+59 IKLAL
-64 KNPRVKKWAFNANFE
+64 KDIHVKKWAFNANFE
-79 RVCLSKYLKEDLSP
+79 RVCLSKYLREDLSP
-93 MGWRCSM
+93 VGWRCSM
-100 VLSASLGLPLS
+100 VLSAYVGLPLS
-111 LEAVGR
+111 LEAVGS

-131 LINFFCCPNKYNKRN
+131 LIKYFCCPNKENKRN
-146 LPTDDKLKW
+146 LPTNDKLKW
-155 ESFKEYNE
+155 EIFKEYNK

-190 LDQLIN
+190 LDQIIN
-196 DAGIMI
+196 DRGIMI
-202 DKDFVRAA
+202 DKDFVREA

-218 RNVKEQL
+218 KNVKEKL
-225 KNLTQIKNPNSIVEM
+225 KNLTQIENPHSIVEM
-240 KNYLEK
+240 KNYLKK

-255 KKYIKEVFDLPN
+255 KKYLREVLPN
-267 LNEEVREV
+267 LNEDVKEV

-286 VKKYVAMENVMGDDN
+286 VKKYVAMENVMGKDK
-301 RVRGLIQ
+301 RARGLIQ

-329 NYLSDLSV
+329 NYLSDLEV

-348 DLYFLY
+348 NLDFLY
-354 DSVENV
+354 DSVEDV
-360 LSQLIRTAFIPKSGC
+360 LSQLIRTAFIPKEGC

-385 EARVLSWLAGE
+385 EARVLSWLSKE
-396 KWRMEVFERG
+396 KWRMEVFEKG

-426 ENSHLREKGKIAE
+426 ENSHLRDKGKIAE
-439 LALGYGGSVGALKS
+439 LALGYGGSVGALKA
-453 MGALS
+453 MGATS
-458 IGLKEEELQS
+458 FLKEEELQS
-468 LVNAWRDANP
+468 LVNAWRNANP

-494 IYTKTPM
+494 IINKVPM

-512 NMLFIVLPSKRK
+512 NMLFILLPSKRK

-530 KITINKFN
+530 KIATNKFN
-538 KSTIVYEG
+538 KSSIVYEG
-546 VNSNKKWAEIE
+546 VNSNKKWAQIE

-588 TIVLHVHDE
+588 RVVLHVHDE
-597 VVIEVEKD
+597 VVVEIKKN

-614 LMTTSPPWA
+614 LMTISPSWA
-623 KNLALKAEGYKCKFY
+623 KDLSLKAEGYKCEFY

>member
-1 MKNIS
+1 MESIS

-16 LSKGG
+16 LSKSG
-21 VYKYAESEDFQILLF
+21 VYKYAESKDFDIILF
-36 AYSIDYGEI
+36 AYSVDYGEI
-45 KVIDLANGEEIPED
+45 KVIDLTKGEEIPQD
-59 IKLSL
+59 IKLAL
-64 KNPRVKKWAFNANFE
+64 KDIHVKKWAFNANFE
-79 RVCLSKYLKEDLSP
+79 RVCLSKYLREDLSP
-93 MGWRCSM
+93 VGWRCSM
-100 VLSASLGLPLS
+100 VLSAYVGLPLS
-111 LEAVGR
+111 LEAVGS

-131 LINFFCCPNKYNKRN
+131 LIKYFCCPNKENKRN

-155 ESFKEYNE
+155 EIFKEYNK

-190 LDQLIN
+190 LDQIIN
-196 DAGIMI
+196 DRGIMI
-202 DKDFVRAA
+202 DKDFVREA

-218 RNVKEQL
+218 KNVKEKL
-225 KNLTQIKNPNSIVEM
+225 KNLTQIENPHSIVEM
-240 KNYLEK
+240 KNYLKK

-255 KKYIKEVFDLPN
+255 KKYLREVLPN
-267 LNEEVREV
+267 LNEDVKEV

-286 VKKYVAMENVMGDDN
+286 VKKYVAMENVMGKDK
-301 RVRGLIQ
+301 RTRGLIQ

-329 NYLSDLSV
+329 NYLSDLEV

-348 DLYFLY
+348 NLDFLY
-354 DSVENV
+354 DSVEDV
-360 LSQLIRTAFIPKSGC
+360 LSQLIRTAFIPKEGC

-385 EARVLSWLAGE
+385 EARVLSWLSKE
-396 KWRMEVFERG
+396 KWRMEVFEKG

-426 ENSHLREKGKIAE
+426 ENSHLRDKGKIAE
-439 LALGYGGSVGALKS
+439 LALGYGGSVGALKA
-453 MGALS
+453 MGATS
-458 IGLKEEELQS
+458 FLKEEELQS
-468 LVNAWRDANP
+468 LVNAWRNANP

-494 IYTKTPM
+494 IINKVSM
-501 KLYNLEFIYEN
+501 KLYNLQFIYEN
-512 NMLFIVLPSKRK
+512 NMLFILLPSKRK

-530 KITINKFN
+530 KIATNKFN
-538 KSTIVYEG
+538 KSSIVYEG
-546 VNSNKKWAEIE
+546 VNSNKKWAQIE

-588 TIVLHVHDE
+588 RVVLHVHDE
-597 VVIEVEKD
+597 VVVEIEKN

-614 LMTTSPPWA
+614 LMTISPPWA
-623 KNLALKAEGYKCKFY
+623 KDLSLKAEGYKCEFY

>member
-1 MKNIS
+1 MESIS

-16 LSKGG
+16 LSKSG
-21 VYKYAESEDFQILLF
+21 VYKYAESKDFDIILF
-36 AYSIDYGEI
+36 AYSVDYGEI
-45 KVIDLANGEEIPED
+45 KVIDLTKGEEIPQD
-59 IKLSL
+59 IKLAF
-64 KNPRVKKWAFNANFE
+64 KDIHVKKWAFNANFE
-79 RVCLSKYLKEDLSP
+79 RVCLSKYLREDLSP
-93 MGWRCSM
+93 VGWRCSM
-100 VLSASLGLPLS
+100 VLSAYVGLPLS
-111 LEAVGR
+111 LEAVGS

-131 LINFFCCPNKYNKRN
+131 LIKYFCCPNKENKRN

-155 ESFKEYNE
+155 EIFKEYNK

-190 LDQLIN
+190 LDQIIN
-196 DAGIMI
+196 DRGIMI
-202 DKDFVRAA
+202 DKDFVREA

-218 RNVKEQL
+218 KNVKEKL
-225 KNLTQIKNPNSIVEM
+225 KNLTQIENPHSIVEM
-240 KNYLEK
+240 KNYLKK

-255 KKYIKEVFDLPN
+255 KKYLREVFPN
-267 LNEEVREV
+267 LNEDVKEV

-286 VKKYVAMENVMGDDN
+286 VKKYVAMENVMGKDK
-301 RVRGLIQ
+301 RARGLIQ

-329 NYLSDLSV
+329 NYLSDLEV

-348 DLYFLY
+348 NLDFLY
-354 DSVENV
+354 DSVEDV
-360 LSQLIRTAFIPKSGC
+360 LSQLIRTAFIPKEGC

-385 EARVLSWLAGE
+385 EARVLSWLSKE
-396 KWRMEVFERG
+396 KWRMEVFEKG

-426 ENSHLREKGKIAE
+426 ENSHLRDKGKIAE
-439 LALGYGGSVGALKS
+439 LALGYGGSVGALKA
-453 MGALS
+453 MGATS
-458 IGLKEEELQS
+458 FLKEEELQS
-468 LVNAWRDANP
+468 LVNAWRNANP

-494 IYTKTPM
+494 IINKVPM

-512 NMLFIVLPSKRK
+512 NMLFILLPSKRK

-530 KITINKFN
+530 KIATNKFN
-538 KSTIVYEG
+538 KSSIVYEG
-546 VNSNKKWAEIE
+546 VNSNKKWAQIE

-567 VQAIARDLLC
+567 VQAIARDLLY

-588 TIVLHVHDE
+588 RVVLHVHDE
-597 VVIEVEKD
+597 VVVEVEKN

-614 LMTTSPPWA
+614 LMTISPPWA
-623 KNLALKAEGYKCKFY
+623 KDLSLKAEGYKCEFY

>member
-1 MKNIS
+1 MESIS

-16 LSKGG
+16 LSKSG
-21 VYKYAESEDFQILLF
+21 VYKYAESKDFDIILF
-36 AYSIDYGEI
+36 AYSVDYGEI
-45 KVIDLANGEEIPED
+45 KVIDLTKGEEIPQD
-59 IKLSL
+59 IKLAL
-64 KNPRVKKWAFNANFE
+64 KDIHVKKWAFNANFE
-79 RVCLSKYLKEDLSP
+79 RVCLSKYLREDLSP
-93 MGWRCSM
+93 VGWRCSM
-100 VLSASLGLPLS
+100 VLSAYVGLPLS
-111 LEAVGR
+111 LEAVGS

-131 LINFFCCPNKYNKRN
+131 LIKYFCCPNKENKRN
-146 LPTDDKLKW
+146 LPTNDKLKW
-155 ESFKEYNE
+155 EIFKEYNK

-190 LDQLIN
+190 LDQIIN
-196 DAGIMI
+196 DRGIMI
-202 DKDFVRAA
+202 DKDFVREA

-218 RNVKEQL
+218 KNVKEKL
-225 KNLTQIKNPNSIVEM
+225 KNLTQIENPHSIVEM
-240 KNYLEK
+240 KNYLKK

-255 KKYIKEVFDLPN
+255 KKYLREVLPN
-267 LNEEVREV
+267 LNEDVKEV

-286 VKKYVAMENVMGDDN
+286 VKKYVAMENVMGKDK
-301 RVRGLIQ
+301 RARGLIQ

-329 NYLSDLSV
+329 NYLSDLEV

-348 DLYFLY
+348 DLDFLY
-354 DSVENV
+354 DSVEDV
-360 LSQLIRTAFIPKSGC
+360 LSQLIRTAFIPKEGC

-385 EARVLSWLAGE
+385 EARVLSWLSKE
-396 KWRMEVFERG
+396 KWRMEVFEKG

-426 ENSHLREKGKIAE
+426 ENSHLRDKGKIAE
-439 LALGYGGSVGALKS
+439 LALGYGGSVGALKA
-453 MGALS
+453 MGATS
-458 IGLKEEELQS
+458 FLKEEELQS
-468 LVNAWRDANP
+468 LVNAWRNANP

-494 IYTKTPM
+494 IINKVPM
-501 KLYNLEFIYEN
+501 KLYNLQFIYEN
-512 NMLFIVLPSKRK
+512 NMLFILLPSKRK

-530 KITINKFN
+530 KIATNKFN
-538 KSTIVYEG
+538 KSSIVYEG
-546 VNSNKKWAEIE
+546 VNSNKKWAQIE

-588 TIVLHVHDE
+588 RVVLHVHDE
-597 VVIEVEKD
+597 VVVEIKKN

-614 LMTTSPPWA
+614 LMTISPPWA
-623 KNLALKAEGYKCKFY
+623 KDLSLKAEGYKCEFY

>member
-1 MKNIS
+1 MESIS

-16 LSKGG
+16 LSKSG
-21 VYKYAESEDFQILLF
+21 VYKYAESKDFDIILF
-36 AYSIDYGEI
+36 AYSVDYGEI
-45 KVIDLANGEEIPED
+45 KVIDLTKGEEIPQD
-59 IKLSL
+59 IKLAF
-64 KNPRVKKWAFNANFE
+64 KDIHVKKWAFNANFE
-79 RVCLSKYLKEDLSP
+79 RVCLSKYLREDLSP
-93 MGWRCSM
+93 VGWRCSM
-100 VLSASLGLPLS
+100 VLSAYVGLPLS
-111 LEAVGR
+111 LEAVGS

-131 LINFFCCPNKYNKRN
+131 LIKYFCCPNKENKRN

-155 ESFKEYNE
+155 EIFKEYNK

-190 LDQLIN
+190 LDQIIN
-196 DAGIMI
+196 DRGIMI
-202 DKDFVRAA
+202 DKDFVREA

-218 RNVKEQL
+218 KNVKEKL
-225 KNLTQIKNPNSIVEM
+225 KNLTQIENPHSIVEM
-240 KNYLEK
+240 KNYLKK

-255 KKYIKEVFDLPN
+255 KKYLREVLPN
-267 LNEEVREV
+267 LNEDVKEV

-286 VKKYVAMENVMGDDN
+286 VKKYVAMENVMGKDK
-301 RVRGLIQ
+301 RARGLIQ

-329 NYLSDLSV
+329 NYLSDLEV

-348 DLYFLY
+348 DLDFLY
-354 DSVENV
+354 DSVEDV
-360 LSQLIRTAFIPKSGC
+360 LSQLIRTAFIPKEGC

-385 EARVLSWLAGE
+385 EARVLSWLSKE
-396 KWRMEVFERG
+396 KWRMEVFEKG

-426 ENSHLREKGKIAE
+426 ENSHLRDKGKIAE
-439 LALGYGGSVGALKS
+439 LALGYGGSVGALKA
-453 MGALS
+453 MGATS
-458 IGLKEEELQS
+458 FLKEEELQS
-468 LVNAWRDANP
+468 LVNAWRNANP

-494 IYTKTPM
+494 IINKVSM
-501 KLYNLEFIYEN
+501 KLYNLQFIYEN
-512 NMLFIVLPSKRK
+512 NMLFILLPSKRK

-530 KITINKFN
+530 KIATNKFN
-538 KSTIVYEG
+538 KSSIVYEG
-546 VNSNKKWAEIE
+546 INSNKKWAQIE

-588 TIVLHVHDE
+588 RVVLHVHDE
-597 VVIEVEKD
+597 VVVEIKKN

-614 LMTTSPPWA
+614 LMTISPSWA
-623 KNLALKAEGYKCKFY
+623 KDLSLKAEGYKCEFY

>member
-1 MKNIS
+1 MESIS

-16 LSKGG
+16 LSKSG
-21 VYKYAESEDFQILLF
+21 VYKYAESKDFDILLF
-36 AYSIDYGEI
+36 AYSVDYGEI
-45 KVIDLANGEEIPED
+45 KVIDLTKGEEIPQD
-59 IKLSL
+59 IKLAF
-64 KNPRVKKWAFNANFE
+64 KDIHVKKWAFNANFE
-79 RVCLSKYLKEDLSP
+79 RVCLSKYLREDLSP
-93 MGWRCSM
+93 VGWRCSM
-100 VLSASLGLPLS
+100 VLSAYVGLPLS
-111 LEAVGR
+111 LEAVGS

-131 LINFFCCPNKYNKRN
+131 LIKYFCCPNKENKRN

-155 ESFKEYNE
+155 EIFKEYNK

-190 LDQLIN
+190 LDQIIN
-196 DAGIMI
+196 DRGIMI
-202 DKDFVRAA
+202 DKDFVREA

-218 RNVKEQL
+218 KNVKEKL
-225 KNLTQIKNPNSIVEM
+225 ENLTQIENPHSIVEM
-240 KNYLEK
+240 KNYLKK

-255 KKYIKEVFDLPN
+255 KKYLREVLPN
-267 LNEEVREV
+267 LNKDVKEV

-286 VKKYVAMENVMGDDN
+286 VKKYVAMENVMGKDK
-301 RVRGLIQ
+301 RARCLIQ

-329 NYLSDLSV
+329 NYLSDLEV

-348 DLYFLY
+348 DLDFLY
-354 DSVENV
+354 DSVEDV
-360 LSQLIRTAFIPKSGC
+360 LSQLIRTAFIPKEGC

-385 EARVLSWLAGE
+385 EARVLSWLSKE
-396 KWRMEVFERG
+396 KWRMEVFEKG

-418 KVKVEKNG
+418 KIKVEKNG
-426 ENSHLREKGKIAE
+426 ENSHLRDKGKIAE
-439 LALGYGGSVGALKS
+439 LALGYGGSVGALKA
-453 MGALS
+453 MGATS
-458 IGLKEEELQS
+458 FLKEEELQS
-468 LVNAWRDANP
+468 LVNAWRNANP

-494 IYTKTPM
+494 IINKVPM

-512 NMLFIVLPSKRK
+512 NMLFILLPSKRK

-530 KITINKFN
+530 KIATNKFN
-538 KSTIVYEG
+538 KSSIVYEG
-546 VNSNKKWAEIE
+546 VNSNKKWAQIE

-588 TIVLHVHDE
+588 RVVLHVHDE
-597 VVIEVEKD
+597 VVVEIEKN

-614 LMTTSPPWA
+614 LMTISPSWA
-623 KNLALKAEGYKCKFY
+623 KDLSLKAEGYKCEFY

>member
-1 MKNIS
+1 MESIS

-16 LSKGG
+16 LSKSGA
-21 VYKYAESEDFQILLF
+21 YKYAESKDFDIILF
-36 AYSIDYGEI
+36 AYSVDYGEI
-45 KVIDLANGEEIPED
+45 KVIDLTKGEEIPQD
-59 IKLSL
+59 IKLAL
-64 KNPRVKKWAFNANFE
+64 KDIHVKKWAFNANFE
-79 RVCLSKYLKEDLSP
+79 RVCLSKYLREDLSP
-93 MGWRCSM
+93 VGWRCSM
-100 VLSASLGLPLS
+100 VLSAYVGLPLS
-111 LEAVGR
+111 LEAVGS

-131 LINFFCCPNKYNKRN
+131 LIKYFCCPNKENKRN
-146 LPTDDKLKW
+146 LPTNDKLKW
-155 ESFKEYNE
+155 EIFKEYNK

-190 LDQLIN
+190 LDQIIN
-196 DAGIMI
+196 DRGIMI
-202 DKDFVRAA
+202 DKDFVREA

-218 RNVKEQL
+218 KNVKEKL
-225 KNLTQIKNPNSIVEM
+225 KNLTQIENPHSIVEM
-240 KNYLEK
+240 KNYLKK

-255 KKYIKEVFDLPN
+255 KKYLREVLPN
-267 LNEEVREV
+267 LNEDVKEV

-286 VKKYVAMENVMGDDN
+286 VKKYVAMENVMGKDK
-301 RVRGLIQ
+301 RARGLIQ

-329 NYLSDLSV
+329 NYLSDLEV

-348 DLYFLY
+348 NLDFLY
-354 DSVENV
+354 DSVEDV
-360 LSQLIRTAFIPKSGC
+360 LSQLIRTAFIPKEGC

-385 EARVLSWLAGE
+385 EARVLSWLSKE
-396 KWRMEVFERG
+396 KWRMEVFEKG

-426 ENSHLREKGKIAE
+426 ENSHLRDKGKIAE
-439 LALGYGGSVGALKS
+439 LALGYGGSVGALKA
-453 MGALS
+453 MGATS
-458 IGLKEEELQS
+458 FLKEEELQS
-468 LVNAWRDANP
+468 LVNAWRNANP

-494 IYTKTPM
+494 IINKVSM
-501 KLYNLEFIYEN
+501 KLYNLQFIYEN
-512 NMLFIVLPSKRK
+512 NMLFILLPSKRK

-530 KITINKFN
+530 KIATNKFN
-538 KSTIVYEG
+538 KSSIVYEG
-546 VNSNKKWAEIE
+546 VNSNKKWAQIE

-588 TIVLHVHDE
+588 RVVLHVHDE
-597 VVIEVEKD
+597 VVVEIKKN

-614 LMTTSPPWA
+614 LMKISPSWA
-623 KNLALKAEGYKCKFY
+623 KDLSLKAEGYKCEFY

>member
-1 MKNIS
+1 MESIS

-16 LSKGG
+16 LSKSG
-21 VYKYAESEDFQILLF
+21 VYKYAESKDFDIILF
-36 AYSIDYGEI
+36 AYSVDYGEI
-45 KVIDLANGEEIPED
+45 KVIDLTKGEEIPQD
-59 IKLSL
+59 IKLAF
-64 KNPRVKKWAFNANFE
+64 KDIHVKKWAFNANFE
-79 RVCLSKYLKEDLSP
+79 RVCLSKYLREDLNP
-93 MGWRCSM
+93 VGWRCSM
-100 VLSASLGLPLS
+100 VLSAYVGLPLS
-111 LEAVGR
+111 LEAVGS

-131 LINFFCCPNKYNKRN
+131 LIKYFCCPNKENKRN
-146 LPTDDKLKW
+146 LPTNDKLKW
-155 ESFKEYNE
+155 EIFKEYNK

-190 LDQLIN
+190 LDQIIN
-196 DAGIMI
+196 DRGIMI
-202 DKDFVRAA
+202 DKDFVREA

-218 RNVKEQL
+218 KNVKEKL
-225 KNLTQIKNPNSIVEM
+225 KNLTQIENPHSIVEM
-240 KNYLEK
+240 KNYLKK

-255 KKYIKEVFDLPN
+255 KKYLREVLPN
-267 LNEEVREV
+267 LNEDVKEV

-286 VKKYVAMENVMGDDN
+286 VKKYVAMENVMGKDK
-301 RVRGLIQ
+301 RARGLIQ

-329 NYLSDLSV
+329 NYLSDLEV

-348 DLYFLY
+348 NLDFLY
-354 DSVENV
+354 DSVEDV
-360 LSQLIRTAFIPKSGC
+360 LSQLIRTAFIPKEGC

-385 EARVLSWLAGE
+385 EARVLSWLSKE
-396 KWRMEVFERG
+396 KWRMEVFEKG

-426 ENSHLREKGKIAE
+426 ENSHLRDKGKIAE
-439 LALGYGGSVGALKS
+439 LALGYGGSVGALKA
-453 MGALS
+453 MGATS
-458 IGLKEEELQS
+458 FLKEEELQS
-468 LVNAWRDANP
+468 LVNAWRNANP

-494 IYTKTPM
+494 IINKVPM
-501 KLYNLEFIYEN
+501 KLYNLQFIYEN
-512 NMLFIVLPSKRK
+512 NMLFILLPSKRK

-530 KITINKFN
+530 KIATNKFN
-538 KSTIVYEG
+538 KSSIVYEG
-546 VNSNKKWAEIE
+546 VNSNKKWAQIE

-588 TIVLHVHDE
+588 RVVLHVHDE
-597 VVIEVEKD
+597 VVVEIEKN

-614 LMTTSPPWA
+614 LMTISPSWA
-623 KNLALKAEGYKCKFY
+623 KDLSLKAEGYKCEFY

>member
-1 MKNIS
+1 MESIS

-16 LSKGG
+16 LSKSG
-21 VYKYAESEDFQILLF
+21 VYKYAESKDFDIILF
-36 AYSIDYGEI
+36 AYSVDYGEI
-45 KVIDLANGEEIPED
+45 KVIDLTKGEEIPQD
-59 IKLSL
+59 IKLAF
-64 KNPRVKKWAFNANFE
+64 KDIHVKKWAFNANFE
-79 RVCLSKYLKEDLSP
+79 RVCLSKYLREDLSP
-93 MGWRCSM
+93 VGWRCSM
-100 VLSASLGLPLS
+100 VLSAYVGLPLS
-111 LEAVGR
+111 LEAVGS

-131 LINFFCCPNKYNKRN
+131 LIKYFCCPNKENKRN
-146 LPTDDKLKW
+146 LPTNDKLKW
-155 ESFKEYNE
+155 EIFKEYNK

-190 LDQLIN
+190 LDQIIN
-196 DAGIMI
+196 DRGIMI
-202 DKDFVRAA
+202 DKDFVREA

-218 RNVKEQL
+218 KNVKEKL
-225 KNLTQIKNPNSIVEM
+225 KNLTQIENPHSIVEM
-240 KNYLEK
+240 KNYLKK

-255 KKYIKEVFDLPN
+255 KKYLREVLPN
-267 LNEEVREV
+267 LNEDVKEV

-286 VKKYVAMENVMGDDN
+286 VKKYVAMENVMGKDK
-301 RVRGLIQ
+301 RARCLIQ

-329 NYLSDLSV
+329 NYLSDLEV

-348 DLYFLY
+348 NLDFLY
-354 DSVENV
+354 DSVEDV
-360 LSQLIRTAFIPKSGC
+360 LSQLIRTAFIPKEGC

-385 EARVLSWLAGE
+385 EARVLSWLSKE
-396 KWRMEVFERG
+396 KWRMEVFEKG

-426 ENSHLREKGKIAE
+426 ENSHLRDKGKIAE
-439 LALGYGGSVGALKS
+439 LALGYGGSVGALKA
-453 MGALS
+453 MGATS
-458 IGLKEEELQS
+458 FLKEEELQS
-468 LVNAWRDANP
+468 LVNAWRNANP

-494 IYTKTPM
+494 IINKVSM
-501 KLYNLEFIYEN
+501 KLYNLQFIYEN
-512 NMLFIVLPSKRK
+512 NMLFILLPSKRK

-530 KITINKFN
+530 KIATNKFN
-538 KSTIVYEG
+538 KSSIVYEG
-546 VNSNKKWAEIE
+546 VNSNKKWAQIE

-588 TIVLHVHDE
+588 RVVLHVHDE
-597 VVIEVEKD
+597 VVVEIEKN

-614 LMTTSPPWA
+614 LMTISPSWA
-623 KNLALKAEGYKCKFY
+623 KDLSLKAEGYKCEFY

>member
-1 MKNIS
+1 MESIS

-16 LSKGG
+16 LSKSG
-21 VYKYAESEDFQILLF
+21 VYKYAESKDFDIILF
-36 AYSIDYGEI
+36 AYSVDYGEI
-45 KVIDLANGEEIPED
+45 KVIDLTKGEEIPQD
-59 IKLSL
+59 IKLAL
-64 KNPRVKKWAFNANFE
+64 KDIHVKKWAFNANFE
-79 RVCLSKYLKEDLSP
+79 RVCLSKYLREDLSP
-93 MGWRCSM
+93 VGWRCSM
-100 VLSASLGLPLS
+100 VLSAYVGLPLS
-111 LEAVGR
+111 LEAVGS

-131 LINFFCCPNKYNKRN
+131 LIKYFCCPNKENKRN
-146 LPTDDKLKW
+146 LPTNDKLKW
-155 ESFKEYNE
+155 EIFKEYNK

-190 LDQLIN
+190 LDQIIN
-196 DAGIMI
+196 DRGIMI
-202 DKDFVRAA
+202 DKDFVREA

-218 RNVKEQL
+218 KNVKEKL
-225 KNLTQIKNPNSIVEM
+225 KNLTQIENPHSIVEM
-240 KNYLEK
+240 KNYLKK

-255 KKYIKEVFDLPN
+255 KKYLREVLPN
-267 LNEEVREV
+267 LNEDVKEV

-286 VKKYVAMENVMGDDN
+286 VKKYVAMENVMGKDK
-301 RVRGLIQ
+301 RARCLIQ

-329 NYLSDLSV
+329 NYLSDLEV

-348 DLYFLY
+348 NLDFLY
-354 DSVENV
+354 DSVEDV
-360 LSQLIRTAFIPKSGC
+360 LSQLIRTAFIPKEGC

-385 EARVLSWLAGE
+385 EARVLSWLSKE
-396 KWRMEVFERG
+396 KWRMEVFEKG

-418 KVKVEKNG
+418 KVNVEKNG
-426 ENSHLREKGKIAE
+426 ENSHLRDKGKIAE
-439 LALGYGGSVGALKS
+439 LALGYGGSVGALKA
-453 MGALS
+453 MGATS
-458 IGLKEEELQS
+458 FLKEEELQS
-468 LVNAWRDANP
+468 LVNAWRNANP

-494 IYTKTPM
+494 IINKVSM
-501 KLYNLEFIYEN
+501 KLYNLQFIYEN
-512 NMLFIVLPSKRK
+512 NMLFILLPSKRK

-530 KITINKFN
+530 KIATNKFN
-538 KSTIVYEG
+538 KSSIVYEG
-546 VNSNKKWAEIE
+546 VNSNKKWAQIE

-588 TIVLHVHDE
+588 RVVLHVHDE
-597 VVIEVEKD
+597 VVVEIKKN

-614 LMTTSPPWA
+614 LMTISPSWA
-623 KNLALKAEGYKCKFY
+623 KDLSLKAEGYKCEFY

>member
-1 MKNIS
+1 MESIS

-16 LSKGG
+16 LSKSG
-21 VYKYAESEDFQILLF
+21 VYKYAESKDFDIILF
-36 AYSIDYGEI
+36 AYSVDYGEI
-45 KVIDLANGEEIPED
+45 KVIDLTKGEEIPQD
-59 IKLSL
+59 IKLAF
-64 KNPRVKKWAFNANFE
+64 KDIHVKKWAFNANFE
-79 RVCLSKYLKEDLSP
+79 RVCLSKYLREDLSP
-93 MGWRCSM
+93 VGWRCSM
-100 VLSASLGLPLS
+100 VLSAYVGLPLS
-111 LEAVGR
+111 LEAVGS

-131 LINFFCCPNKYNKRN
+131 LIKYFCCPNKENKRN
-146 LPTDDKLKW
+146 LPTNDKLKW
-155 ESFKEYNE
+155 EIFKEYNK

-190 LDQLIN
+190 LDQIIN
-196 DAGIMI
+196 DRGIMI
-202 DKDFVRAA
+202 DKDFVREA

-218 RNVKEQL
+218 KNVKEKL
-225 KNLTQIKNPNSIVEM
+225 KNLTQIENPHSIVEM
-240 KNYLEK
+240 KNYLKK

-255 KKYIKEVFDLPN
+255 KKYLREVLPN
-267 LNEEVREV
+267 LNEDVKEV

-286 VKKYVAMENVMGDDN
+286 VKKYVAMENVMGKDK
-301 RVRGLIQ
+301 RARGLIQ

-329 NYLSDLSV
+329 NYLSDLEV

-348 DLYFLY
+348 NLDFLY
-354 DSVENV
+354 DSVEDV
-360 LSQLIRTAFIPKSGC
+360 LSQLIRTAFIPKEGC

-385 EARVLSWLAGE
+385 EARVLSWLSKE
-396 KWRMEVFERG
+396 KWRMEVFEKG

-426 ENSHLREKGKIAE
+426 ENSHLRDKGKIAE
-439 LALGYGGSVGALKS
+439 LALGYGGSVGALKA
-453 MGALS
+453 MGATS
-458 IGLKEEELQS
+458 FLKEEELQS
-468 LVNAWRDANP
+468 LVNAWRNANP

-494 IYTKTPM
+494 IINKVSM
-501 KLYNLEFIYEN
+501 KLYNLQFIYEN
-512 NMLFIVLPSKRK
+512 NMLFILLPSKRK

-530 KITINKFN
+530 KIATNKFN
-538 KSTIVYEG
+538 KSSIVYEG
-546 VNSNKKWAEIE
+546 VNSNKKWAQIE

-588 TIVLHVHDE
+588 RVVLHVHDE
-597 VVIEVEKD
+597 VVVEIKKN

-614 LMTTSPPWA
+614 LMTISPPWA
-623 KNLALKAEGYKCKFY
+623 KDLSLKAEGYKCEFY

>member
-1 MKNIS
+1 MESIS

-16 LSKGG
+16 LSKSG
-21 VYKYAESEDFQILLF
+21 VYKYAESKDFDIILF
-36 AYSIDYGEI
+36 AYSVDYGEI
-45 KVIDLANGEEIPED
+45 KVIDLTKGEEIPQD
-59 IKLSL
+59 IKLAL
-64 KNPRVKKWAFNANFE
+64 KDIHVKKWAFNANFE
-79 RVCLSKYLKEDLSP
+79 RVCLSKYLREDLNP
-93 MGWRCSM
+93 VGWRCSM
-100 VLSASLGLPLS
+100 VLSAYVGLPLS
-111 LEAVGR
+111 LEAVGS

-131 LINFFCCPNKYNKRN
+131 LIKYFCCPNKENKRN

-155 ESFKEYNE
+155 EIFKEYNK

-190 LDQLIN
+190 LDQIIN
-196 DAGIMI
+196 DRGIMI
-202 DKDFVRAA
+202 DKDFVREA

-218 RNVKEQL
+218 KNVKEKL
-225 KNLTQIKNPNSIVEM
+225 KNLTQIENPHSIVEM
-240 KNYLEK
+240 KNYLKK

-255 KKYIKEVFDLPN
+255 KKYLREVLPN
-267 LNEEVREV
+267 LNEDVKEV

-286 VKKYVAMENVMGDDN
+286 VKKYVAMENVMGKDK
-301 RVRGLIQ
+301 RTRGLIQ

-329 NYLSDLSV
+329 NYLSDLEV

-348 DLYFLY
+348 NLDFLY
-354 DSVENV
+354 DSVEDV
-360 LSQLIRTAFIPKSGC
+360 LSQLIRTAFIPKEGC

-385 EARVLSWLAGE
+385 EARVLSWLSKE
-396 KWRMEVFERG
+396 KWRMEVFEKG

-426 ENSHLREKGKIAE
+426 ENSHLRDKGKIAE
-439 LALGYGGSVGALKS
+439 LALGYGGSVGALKA
-453 MGALS
+453 MGATS
-458 IGLKEEELQS
+458 FLKEEELQS
-468 LVNAWRDANP
+468 LVNAWRNANP

-494 IYTKTPM
+494 IINKVSM
-501 KLYNLEFIYEN
+501 KLYNLQFIYEN
-512 NMLFIVLPSKRK
+512 NMLFILLPSKRK

-530 KITINKFN
+530 KIATNKFN
-538 KSTIVYEG
+538 KSSIVYEG
-546 VNSNKKWAEIE
+546 VNSNKKWAQIE

-588 TIVLHVHDE
+588 RVVLHVHDE
-597 VVIEVEKD
+597 VVVEIEKN

-614 LMTTSPPWA
+614 LMTISPPWA
-623 KNLALKAEGYKCKFY
+623 KDLSLKAEGYKCEFY

>member
-1 MKNIS
+1 MESIS

-16 LSKGG
+16 LSKSG
-21 VYKYAESEDFQILLF
+21 VYKYAESKDFDIILF
-36 AYSIDYGEI
+36 AYSVDYGEI
-45 KVIDLANGEEIPED
+45 KVIDLTKGEEIPQD
-59 IKLSL
+59 IKLAL
-64 KNPRVKKWAFNANFE
+64 KDIHVKKWAFNANFE
-79 RVCLSKYLKEDLSP
+79 RVCLSKYLREDLSP
-93 MGWRCSM
+93 VGWRCSM
-100 VLSASLGLPLS
+100 VLSAYVGLPLS
-111 LEAVGR
+111 LEAVGS

-131 LINFFCCPNKYNKRN
+131 LIKYFCCPNKENKRN

-155 ESFKEYNE
+155 EIFKEYNK

-190 LDQLIN
+190 LDQIIN
-196 DAGIMI
+196 DRGIMI
-202 DKDFVRAA
+202 DKDFVREA

-218 RNVKEQL
+218 KNVKEKL
-225 KNLTQIKNPNSIVEM
+225 KNLTQIENPHSIVEM
-240 KNYLEK
+240 KNYLKK

-255 KKYIKEVFDLPN
+255 KKYLREVLPN
-267 LNEEVREV
+267 LNEDVKEV

-286 VKKYVAMENVMGDDN
+286 VKKYVAMENVMGKDK
-301 RVRGLIQ
+301 RARCLIQ

-329 NYLSDLSV
+329 NYLSDLEV

-348 DLYFLY
+348 NLDFLY
-354 DSVENV
+354 DSVEDV
-360 LSQLIRTAFIPKSGC
+360 LSQLIRTAFIPKEGC

-385 EARVLSWLAGE
+385 EARVLSWLSKE
-396 KWRMEVFERG
+396 KWRMEVFEKG

-426 ENSHLREKGKIAE
+426 ENSHLRDKGKIAE
-439 LALGYGGSVGALKS
+439 LALGYGGSVGALKA
-453 MGALS
+453 MGATS
-458 IGLKEEELQS
+458 FLKEEELQS
-468 LVNAWRDANP
+468 LVNAWRNANP

-494 IYTKTPM
+494 IINKVPM
-501 KLYNLEFIYEN
+501 KLYNLQFIYEN
-512 NMLFIVLPSKRK
+512 NMLFILLPSKRK

-530 KITINKFN
+530 KIATNKFN
-538 KSTIVYEG
+538 KSSIVYEG
-546 VNSNKKWAEIE
+546 VNSNKKWAQIE

-588 TIVLHVHDE
+588 RVVLHVHDE
-597 VVIEVEKD
+597 VVVEIEKN

-614 LMTTSPPWA
+614 LMTISPSWA
-623 KNLALKAEGYKCKFY
+623 KDLSLKAEGYKCEFY

>member
-1 MKNIS
+1 MESIS

-16 LSKGG
+16 LSKSG
-21 VYKYAESEDFQILLF
+21 VYKYAESKDFDIILF
-36 AYSIDYGEI
+36 AYSVDYGEI
-45 KVIDLANGEEIPED
+45 KVIDLTKGEEIPQD
-59 IKLSL
+59 IKLAL
-64 KNPRVKKWAFNANFE
+64 KDIHVKKWAFNANFE
-79 RVCLSKYLKEDLSP
+79 RVCLSKYLREDLSP
-93 MGWRCSM
+93 VGWRCSM
-100 VLSASLGLPLS
+100 VLSAYVGLPLS
-111 LEAVGR
+111 LEAVGS

-131 LINFFCCPNKYNKRN
+131 LIKYFCCPNKENKRN
-146 LPTDDKLKW
+146 LPTNDKLKW
-155 ESFKEYNE
+155 EIFKEYNK

-190 LDQLIN
+190 LDQIIN
-196 DAGIMI
+196 DRGIMI
-202 DKDFVRAA
+202 DKDFVREA

-218 RNVKEQL
+218 KNVKEKL
-225 KNLTQIKNPNSIVEM
+225 KNLTQIENPHSIVEM
-240 KNYLEK
+240 KNYLKK

-255 KKYIKEVFDLPN
+255 KKYLREVLPN
-267 LNEEVREV
+267 LNEDVKEV

-286 VKKYVAMENVMGDDN
+286 VKKYVAMENVMGKDK
-301 RVRGLIQ
+301 RARGLIQ

-329 NYLSDLSV
+329 NYLSDLEV

-348 DLYFLY
+348 DLDFLY
-354 DSVENV
+354 DSVEDV
-360 LSQLIRTAFIPKSGC
+360 LSQLIRTAFIPKEGC

-385 EARVLSWLAGE
+385 EARVLSWLSKE
-396 KWRMEVFERG
+396 KWRMEVFEKG

-426 ENSHLREKGKIAE
+426 ENSHLRDKGKIAE
-439 LALGYGGSVGALKS
+439 LALGYGGSVGALKA
-453 MGALS
+453 MGATS
-458 IGLKEEELQS
+458 FLKEEELQS
-468 LVNAWRDANP
+468 LVNAWRNANP

-494 IYTKTPM
+494 IINKVPM
-501 KLYNLEFIYEN
+501 KLYNLQFIYEN
-512 NMLFIVLPSKRK
+512 NMLFILLPSKRK

-530 KITINKFN
+530 KIATNKFN
-538 KSTIVYEG
+538 KSSIVYEG
-546 VNSNKKWAEIE
+546 VNSNKKWAQIE

-588 TIVLHVHDE
+588 RVVLHVHDE
-597 VVIEVEKD
+597 VVVEIEKN

-614 LMTTSPPWA
+614 LMTISPPWA
-623 KNLALKAEGYKCKFY
+623 KDLSLKAEGYKCEFY

>member
-1 MKNIS
+1 MESIS

-11 YSSVD
+11 YSSVN
-16 LSKGG
+16 LSKSG
-21 VYKYAESEDFQILLF
+21 VYKYAESKDFDIILF
-36 AYSIDYGEI
+36 AYSVDYGEI
-45 KVIDLANGEEIPED
+45 KVIDLTKGEEIPQD
-59 IKLSL
+59 IKLAL
-64 KNPRVKKWAFNANFE
+64 KDIHVKKWAFNANFE
-79 RVCLSKYLKEDLSP
+79 RVCLSKYLREDLSP
-93 MGWRCSM
+93 VGWRCSM
-100 VLSASLGLPLS
+100 VLSAYVGLPLS
-111 LEAVGR
+111 LEAVGS

-131 LINFFCCPNKYNKRN
+131 LIKYFCCPNKENKRN

-155 ESFKEYNE
+155 EIFKEYNK

-190 LDQLIN
+190 LDQIIN
-196 DAGIMI
+196 DRGIMI
-202 DKDFVRAA
+202 DKDFVREA

-218 RNVKEQL
+218 KNVKEKL
-225 KNLTQIKNPNSIVEM
+225 KNLTQIENPHSIVEM
-240 KNYLEK
+240 KNYLKK

-255 KKYIKEVFDLPN
+255 KKYLREVLPN
-267 LNEEVREV
+267 LNEDVKEV

-286 VKKYVAMENVMGDDN
+286 VKKYVAMENVMGKDK
-301 RVRGLIQ
+301 RARCLIQ

-329 NYLSDLSV
+329 NYLSDLEV

-348 DLYFLY
+348 NLDFLY
-354 DSVENV
+354 DSVEDV
-360 LSQLIRTAFIPKSGC
+360 LSQLIRTAFIPKEGC

-385 EARVLSWLAGE
+385 EARVLSWLSKE
-396 KWRMEVFERG
+396 KWRMEVFEKG

-418 KVKVEKNG
+418 KIKVEKNG
-426 ENSHLREKGKIAE
+426 ENSHLRDKGKIAE
-439 LALGYGGSVGALKS
+439 LALGYGGSVGALKA
-453 MGALS
+453 MGATS
-458 IGLKEEELQS
+458 FLKEEELQS
-468 LVNAWRDANP
+468 LVNAWRNANP

-494 IYTKTPM
+494 IINKVSM
-501 KLYNLEFIYEN
+501 KLYNLQFIYEN
-512 NMLFIVLPSKRK
+512 NMLFILLPSKRK

-530 KITINKFN
+530 KIATNKFN
-538 KSTIVYEG
+538 KSSIVYEG
-546 VNSNKKWAEIE
+546 VNSNKKWAQIE

-588 TIVLHVHDE
+588 RVVLHVHDE
-597 VVIEVEKD
+597 VVVEIEKN

-614 LMTTSPPWA
+614 LMTISPSWA
-623 KNLALKAEGYKCKFY
+623 KDLSLKAEGYKCEFY

>member
-1 MKNIS
+1 MESIS

-16 LSKGG
+16 LSKSG
-21 VYKYAESEDFQILLF
+21 VYKYAESKDFDIILF
-36 AYSIDYGEI
+36 AYSVDYGEI
-45 KVIDLANGEEIPED
+45 KVIDLTKGEEIPQD
-59 IKLSL
+59 IKLAL
-64 KNPRVKKWAFNANFE
+64 KDIHVKKWAFNANFE
-79 RVCLSKYLKEDLSP
+79 RVCLSKYLREDLSP
-93 MGWRCSM
+93 VGWRCSM
-100 VLSASLGLPLS
+100 VLSAYVGLPLS
-111 LEAVGR
+111 LEAVGS

-131 LINFFCCPNKYNKRN
+131 LIKYFCCPNKENKRN
-146 LPTDDKLKW
+146 LPTNDKLKW
-155 ESFKEYNE
+155 EIFKEYNK

-190 LDQLIN
+190 LDQIIN
-196 DAGIMI
+196 DRGIMI
-202 DKDFVRAA
+202 DKDFVREA

-218 RNVKEQL
+218 KNVKEKL
-225 KNLTQIKNPNSIVEM
+225 KNLTQIENPHSIVEM
-240 KNYLEK
+240 KNYLKK

-255 KKYIKEVFDLPN
+255 KKYLREVLPN
-267 LNEEVREV
+267 LNEDVKEV

-286 VKKYVAMENVMGDDN
+286 VKKYVAMENVMGKDK
-301 RVRGLIQ
+301 RTRGLIQ

-329 NYLSDLSV
+329 NYLSDLEV

-348 DLYFLY
+348 NLDFLY
-354 DSVENV
+354 DSVEDV
-360 LSQLIRTAFIPKSGC
+360 LSQLIRTAFIPKEGC

-385 EARVLSWLAGE
+385 EARVLSWLSKE
-396 KWRMEVFERG
+396 KWRMEVFEKG

-426 ENSHLREKGKIAE
+426 ENSHLRDKGKIAE
-439 LALGYGGSVGALKS
+439 LALGYGGSVGALKA
-453 MGALS
+453 MGATS
-458 IGLKEEELQS
+458 FLKEEELQS
-468 LVNAWRDANP
+468 LVNAWRNANP

-494 IYTKTPM
+494 IINKVPM
-501 KLYNLEFIYEN
+501 KLYNLQFIYEN
-512 NMLFIVLPSKRK
+512 NMLFILLPSKRK

-530 KITINKFN
+530 KIATNKFN
-538 KSTIVYEG
+538 KSSIVYEG
-546 VNSNKKWAEIE
+546 VNSNKKWAQIE

-588 TIVLHVHDE
+588 RVVLHVHDE
-597 VVIEVEKD
+597 VVVEIKKN

-614 LMTTSPPWA
+614 LMTISPSWA
-623 KNLALKAEGYKCKFY
+623 KDLSLKAEGYKCEFY

>member
-1 MKNIS
+1 MESIS

-16 LSKGG
+16 LSKSG
-21 VYKYAESEDFQILLF
+21 VYKYAESEDFDILLF

-45 KVIDLANGEEIPED
+45 KVIDLTKGEEIPQD
-59 IKLSL
+59 IKLAL
-64 KNPRVKKWAFNANFE
+64 KDIHVKKWAFNANFE
-79 RVCLSKYLKEDLSP
+79 RVCLSKYLKEELSP
-93 MGWRCSM
+93 VGWRCSM
-100 VLSASLGLPLS
+100 VLSAYVGLPLS
-111 LEAVGR
+111 LEAVGS

-131 LINFFCCPNKYNKRN
+131 LIKYFCCPNKENKRN

-155 ESFKEYNE
+155 EIFKEYNK

-173 KRLKKYNLPDS
+173 KRLKKYNLPDD

-190 LDQLIN
+190 LDQIIN
-196 DAGIMI
+196 DRGIMI
-202 DKDFVRAA
+202 DKDFVREA

-218 RNVKEQL
+218 KNVKSKL
-225 KNLTQIKNPNSIVEM
+225 KNLTQIENPHSIVEM
-240 KNYLEK
+240 KNYLKK

-255 KKYIKEVFDLPN
+255 KKYLREVLPN
-267 LNEEVREV
+267 LNEDVKEV

-286 VKKYVAMENVMGDDN
+286 VKKYVAMENVMGKDK
-301 RVRGLIQ
+301 RARGLIQ

-329 NYLSDLSV
+329 NYLSDLEV
-337 ARDLVKCGHGE
+337 ARDLVKWGHGE
-348 DLYFLY
+348 DLDFLY
-354 DSVENV
+354 DSVEDV
-360 LSQLIRTAFIPKSGC
+360 LSQLIRTAFIPKEGC

-385 EARVLSWLAGE
+385 EARVLSWLSKE
-396 KWRMEVFERG
+396 KWRMKVFEKG

-426 ENSHLREKGKIAE
+426 ENSHLRDKGKIAE
-439 LALGYGGSVGALKS
+439 LALGYGGSVGALKA
-453 MGALS
+453 MGATS
-458 IGLKEEELQS
+458 FLKEEELQS
-468 LVNAWRDANP
+468 LVNAWRNANP

-494 IYTKTPM
+494 IINKVPM
-501 KLYNLEFIYEN
+501 KLYNLQFIYEN
-512 NMLFIVLPSKRK
+512 NMLFILLPSKRK

-530 KITINKFN
+530 KIATNKFN
-538 KSTIVYEG
+538 KSSIVYEG
-546 VNSNKKWAEIE
+546 VNSNKKWSEIE

-588 TIVLHVHDE
+588 RVVLHVHDE
-597 VVIEVEKD
+597 VVVEIKKN

-614 LMTTSPPWA
+614 LMTISPPWA
-623 KNLALKAEGYKCKFY
+623 KDLSLKAEGYKCEFY

>member
-1 MKNIS
+1 
-6 LDIET
+6 
-11 YSSVD
+11 
-16 LSKGG
+16 
-21 VYKYAESEDFQILLF
+21 
-36 AYSIDYGEI
+36 
-45 KVIDLANGEEIPED
+45 
-59 IKLSL
+59 
-64 KNPRVKKWAFNANFE
+64 
-79 RVCLSKYLKEDLSP
+79 
-93 MGWRCSM
+93 M
-100 VLSASLGLPLS
+100 VLSAYVGLPLS
-111 LEAVGR
+111 LEAVGS

-131 LINFFCCPNKYNKRN
+131 LIKYFCCPNKENKRN

-155 ESFKEYNE
+155 EIFKEYNK

-190 LDQLIN
+190 LDQIIN
-196 DAGIMI
+196 DRGIMI
-202 DKDFVRAA
+202 DKDFVREA

-218 RNVKEQL
+218 KNVKEKL
-225 KNLTQIKNPNSIVEM
+225 KNLTQIENPHSIVEM
-240 KNYLEK
+240 KNYLKK

-255 KKYIKEVFDLPN
+255 KKYLREVLPN
-267 LNEEVREV
+267 LNKDVKEV

-286 VKKYVAMENVMGDDN
+286 VKKYVTMENVMGKDK
-301 RVRGLIQ
+301 RARGLIQ

-329 NYLSDLSV
+329 NYLSDLEV

-348 DLYFLY
+348 DLDFLY
-354 DSVENV
+354 DSVEDV
-360 LSQLIRTAFIPKSGC
+360 LSQLIRTAFIPKEGC

-385 EARVLSWLAGE
+385 EARVLSWLSKE
-396 KWRMEVFERG
+396 KWRMEVFEKG

-426 ENSHLREKGKIAE
+426 KNSHLRDKGKIAE
-439 LALGYGGSVGALKS
+439 LALGYGGSVGALKA
-453 MGALS
+453 MGATS
-458 IGLKEEELQS
+458 FLKEEELQS
-468 LVNAWRDANP
+468 LVNAWRNANP

-494 IYTKTPM
+494 IINKVPM

-512 NMLFIVLPSKRK
+512 NMLFILLPSKRK

-530 KITINKFN
+530 KIATNKFN
-538 KSTIVYEG
+538 KSSIVYEG
-546 VNSNKKWAEIE
+546 VNSNKKWAQIE

-588 TIVLHVHDE
+588 RVVLHVHDE
-597 VVIEVEKD
+597 VVVEVENN

-614 LMTTSPPWA
+614 LMTISPPWA
-623 KNLALKAEGYKCKFY
+623 KDLSLKAEGYKCEFY

>member
-1 MKNIS
+1 MESIS

-16 LSKGG
+16 LSKSG
-21 VYKYAESEDFQILLF
+21 VYKYAESKDFDIILF
-36 AYSIDYGEI
+36 AYSVDYGEI
-45 KVIDLANGEEIPED
+45 KVIDLTKGEEIPQD
-59 IKLSL
+59 IKLAL
-64 KNPRVKKWAFNANFE
+64 KDIHVKKWAFNANFE
-79 RVCLSKYLKEDLSP
+79 RVCLSKYLREDLSP
-93 MGWRCSM
+93 VGWRCSM
-100 VLSASLGLPLS
+100 VLSAYVGLPLS
-111 LEAVGR
+111 LEAVGS

-131 LINFFCCPNKYNKRN
+131 LIKYFCCPNKENKRN
-146 LPTDDKLKW
+146 LPTNDKLKW
-155 ESFKEYNE
+155 EIFKEYNK

-190 LDQLIN
+190 LDQIIN
-196 DAGIMI
+196 DRGIMI
-202 DKDFVRAA
+202 DKDFVREA

-218 RNVKEQL
+218 KNVKEKL
-225 KNLTQIKNPNSIVEM
+225 KNLTQIENPHSIVEM
-240 KNYLEK
+240 KNYLKK

-255 KKYIKEVFDLPN
+255 KKYLREVLPN
-267 LNEEVREV
+267 LNEDVKEV

-286 VKKYVAMENVMGDDN
+286 VKKYVAMENVMGKDK
-301 RVRGLIQ
+301 RARGLIQ

-329 NYLSDLSV
+329 NYLSDLEV

-348 DLYFLY
+348 NLDFLY
-354 DSVENV
+354 DSVEDV
-360 LSQLIRTAFIPKSGC
+360 LSQLIRTAFIPKEGC

-385 EARVLSWLAGE
+385 EARVLSWLSKE
-396 KWRMEVFERG
+396 KWRMEVFEKG

-426 ENSHLREKGKIAE
+426 ENSHLRDKGKIAE
-439 LALGYGGSVGALKS
+439 LALGYGGSVGALKA
-453 MGALS
+453 MGATS
-458 IGLKEEELQS
+458 FLKEEELQS
-468 LVNAWRDANP
+468 LVNAWRNANP

-494 IYTKTPM
+494 IINKVPM

-512 NMLFIVLPSKRK
+512 NMLFILLPSKRK

-530 KITINKFN
+530 KIATNKFN
-538 KSTIVYEG
+538 KSSIVYEG
-546 VNSNKKWAEIE
+546 VNSNKKWAQIE

-588 TIVLHVHDE
+588 RVVLHVHDE
-597 VVIEVEKD
+597 VVVEIEKN

-614 LMTTSPPWA
+614 LMTISPSWA
-623 KNLALKAEGYKCKFY
+623 KDLSLKAEGYKCEFY

>member
-1 MKNIS
+1 MESIS

-16 LSKGG
+16 LSKSG
-21 VYKYAESEDFQILLF
+21 VYKYAESKDFDIILF
-36 AYSIDYGEI
+36 AYSVDYGEI
-45 KVIDLANGEEIPED
+45 KVIDLTKGEEIPQD
-59 IKLSL
+59 IKLAL
-64 KNPRVKKWAFNANFE
+64 KDIHVKKWAFNANFE
-79 RVCLSKYLKEDLSP
+79 RVCLSKYLREDLSP
-93 MGWRCSM
+93 VGWRCSM
-100 VLSASLGLPLS
+100 VLSAYVGLPLS
-111 LEAVGR
+111 LEAVGS

-131 LINFFCCPNKYNKRN
+131 LIKYFCCPNKENKRN
-146 LPTDDKLKW
+146 LPTNDKLKW
-155 ESFKEYNE
+155 EIFKEYNK

-190 LDQLIN
+190 LDQIIN
-196 DAGIMI
+196 DRGIMI
-202 DKDFVRAA
+202 DKDFVREA

-218 RNVKEQL
+218 KNVKEKL
-225 KNLTQIKNPNSIVEM
+225 KNLTQIENPHSIVEM
-240 KNYLEK
+240 KNYLKK

-255 KKYIKEVFDLPN
+255 KKYLREVLPN
-267 LNEEVREV
+267 LNEDVKEV

-286 VKKYVAMENVMGDDN
+286 VKKYVAMENVMGKDK
-301 RVRGLIQ
+301 RARGLIQ

-329 NYLSDLSV
+329 NYLSDLEV

-348 DLYFLY
+348 NLDFLY
-354 DSVENV
+354 DSVEDV
-360 LSQLIRTAFIPKSGC
+360 LSQLIRTAFIPKEGC

-385 EARVLSWLAGE
+385 EARVLSWLSKE
-396 KWRMEVFERG
+396 KWRMEVFEKG

-426 ENSHLREKGKIAE
+426 ENSHLRDKGKIAE
-439 LALGYGGSVGALKS
+439 LALGYGGSVGALKA
-453 MGALS
+453 MGATS
-458 IGLKEEELQS
+458 FLKEEELQS
-468 LVNAWRDANP
+468 LVNAWRNANP

-494 IYTKTPM
+494 IINKVSM
-501 KLYNLEFIYEN
+501 KLYNLQFIYEN
-512 NMLFIVLPSKRK
+512 NMLFILLPSKRK

-530 KITINKFN
+530 KIATNKFN
-538 KSTIVYEG
+538 KSSIVYEG
-546 VNSNKKWAEIE
+546 VNSNKKWAQIE

-588 TIVLHVHDE
+588 RVVLHVHDE
-597 VVIEVEKD
+597 VVVEIEKN

-614 LMTTSPPWA
+614 LMTISPPWA
-623 KNLALKAEGYKCKFY
+623 KDLSLKAEGYKCEFY

>member
-1 MKNIS
+1 MESIS

-16 LSKGG
+16 LSKSG
-21 VYKYAESEDFQILLF
+21 VYKYAESKDFDIILF
-36 AYSIDYGEI
+36 AYSVDYGEI
-45 KVIDLANGEEIPED
+45 KVIDLTKGEEIPQD
-59 IKLSL
+59 IKLAF
-64 KNPRVKKWAFNANFE
+64 KDIHVKKWAFNANFE
-79 RVCLSKYLKEDLSP
+79 RVCLSKYLREDLSP
-93 MGWRCSM
+93 VGWRCSM
-100 VLSASLGLPLS
+100 VLSAYVGLPLS
-111 LEAVGR
+111 LEAVGS

-131 LINFFCCPNKYNKRN
+131 LIKYFCCPNKENKRN

-155 ESFKEYNE
+155 EIFKEYNK

-190 LDQLIN
+190 LDQIIN
-196 DAGIMI
+196 DRGIMI
-202 DKDFVRAA
+202 DKDFVREA

-218 RNVKEQL
+218 KNVKEKL
-225 KNLTQIKNPNSIVEM
+225 KNLTQIENPHSIVEM
-240 KNYLEK
+240 KNYLKK

-255 KKYIKEVFDLPN
+255 KKYLREVLPN
-267 LNEEVREV
+267 LNEDVKEV

-286 VKKYVAMENVMGDDN
+286 VKKYVAMENVMGKDK
-301 RVRGLIQ
+301 RARCLIQ

-329 NYLSDLSV
+329 NYLSDLEV

-348 DLYFLY
+348 NLDFLY
-354 DSVENV
+354 DSVEDV
-360 LSQLIRTAFIPKSGC
+360 LSQLIRTAFIPKEGC

-385 EARVLSWLAGE
+385 EARVLSWLSKE
-396 KWRMEVFERG
+396 KWRMEVFEKG

-426 ENSHLREKGKIAE
+426 ENSHLRDKGKIAE
-439 LALGYGGSVGALKS
+439 LALGYGGSVGALKA
-453 MGALS
+453 MGATS
-458 IGLKEEELQS
+458 FLKEEELQS
-468 LVNAWRDANP
+468 LVNAWRNANP

-494 IYTKTPM
+494 IINKVSM
-501 KLYNLEFIYEN
+501 KLYNLQFIYEN
-512 NMLFIVLPSKRK
+512 NMLFILLPSKRK

-530 KITINKFN
+530 KIATNKFN
-538 KSTIVYEG
+538 KSSIVYEG
-546 VNSNKKWAEIE
+546 VNSNKKWAQIE

-588 TIVLHVHDE
+588 RVVLHVHDE
-597 VVIEVEKD
+597 VVVEIEKN

-614 LMTTSPPWA
+614 LMTISPSWA
-623 KNLALKAEGYKCKFY
+623 KDLSLKAEGYKCEFY

>member
-1 MKNIS
+1 MESIS

-11 YSSVD
+11 YSSVN
-16 LSKGG
+16 LSKSG
-21 VYKYAESEDFQILLF
+21 VYKYAESKDFDIILF
-36 AYSIDYGEI
+36 AYSVDYGEI
-45 KVIDLANGEEIPED
+45 KVIDLTKGEEIPQD
-59 IKLSL
+59 IKLAL
-64 KNPRVKKWAFNANFE
+64 KDIHVKKWAFNANFE
-79 RVCLSKYLKEDLSP
+79 RVCLSKYLREDLSP
-93 MGWRCSM
+93 VGWRCSM
-100 VLSASLGLPLS
+100 VLSAYVGLPLS
-111 LEAVGR
+111 LEAVGS

-131 LINFFCCPNKYNKRN
+131 LIKYFCCPNKENKRN
-146 LPTDDKLKW
+146 LPTNDKLKW
-155 ESFKEYNE
+155 EIFKEYNK

-190 LDQLIN
+190 LDQIIN
-196 DAGIMI
+196 DRGIMI
-202 DKDFVRAA
+202 DKDFVREA

-218 RNVKEQL
+218 KNVKEKL
-225 KNLTQIKNPNSIVEM
+225 KNLTQIENPHSIVEM
-240 KNYLEK
+240 KNYLKK

-255 KKYIKEVFDLPN
+255 KKYLREVLPN
-267 LNEEVREV
+267 LNEDVKEV

-286 VKKYVAMENVMGDDN
+286 VKKYVAMENVMGKDK
-301 RVRGLIQ
+301 RARCLIQ

-329 NYLSDLSV
+329 NYLSDLEV

-348 DLYFLY
+348 NLDFLY
-354 DSVENV
+354 DSVEDV
-360 LSQLIRTAFIPKSGC
+360 LSQLIRTAFIPKEGC

-385 EARVLSWLAGE
+385 EARVLSWLSKE
-396 KWRMEVFERG
+396 KWRMEVFEKG

-418 KVKVEKNG
+418 KIKVEKNG
-426 ENSHLREKGKIAE
+426 ENSHLRDKGKIAE
-439 LALGYGGSVGALKS
+439 LALGYGGSVGALKA
-453 MGALS
+453 MGATS
-458 IGLKEEELQS
+458 FLKEEELQS
-468 LVNAWRDANP
+468 LVNAWRNANP

-494 IYTKTPM
+494 IINKVPM
-501 KLYNLEFIYEN
+501 KLYNLQFIYEN
-512 NMLFIVLPSKRK
+512 NMLFILLPSKRK

-530 KITINKFN
+530 KIATNKFN
-538 KSTIVYEG
+538 KSSIVYEG
-546 VNSNKKWAEIE
+546 VNSNKKWAQIE

-588 TIVLHVHDE
+588 RVVLHVHDE
-597 VVIEVEKD
+597 VVVEIEKN

-614 LMTTSPPWA
+614 LMTISPSWA
-623 KNLALKAEGYKCKFY
+623 KDLSLKAEGYKCEFY